1 MKRFYASAFLLAA
14 MTALPA
20 SAQNARMFP
29 AFKAPVAPP
38 VAAQS
43 ETPWHATGSIN
54 DKKKGVFVYAGETAD
69 PANKRGTVTF
79 YMNDAYNSMSRVSEY
94 FDNNDSQILGQ
105 RCGAFDGEKYHT
117 LFTRIYPRVGEY
129 PHFYG
134 TLDLKTGVADTVRIW
149 QDWENAYKNGEWQN
163 QYEMAY
169 NRAEGQMYALG
180 QGVDDDGLVTS
191 VLYSVQEDGTFDE
204 IMKLDYVYF
213 NVTFDYDGTM
223 WGVRAKEDKTTG
235 YASGTLLV
243 KFNQDFEPEA
253 SMELLKDKSAFV
265 QGSYGA
271 LAFDYSTGDLY
282 WFGISSPYLY
292 GYLFRVP
299 TEMKKSCEMEYLSGV
314 QSGTQINGM
323 YIPYLTADSRE
334 AAGRVTTI
342 DAVPADDAVS
352 KNTLSWTNPT
362 LAWNR
367 TELSD
372 LAEVRV
378 YRKKADAKEANTTA
392 ELLAADH
399 AELLATLP
407 AAGKKGEKME
417 WEDAAPLNGINT
429 YYVVPCRVAGEIG
442 ILDSIRCFS
451 GNDAPAAP
459 VDVKATKVGDQSIKV
474 EWKHPNIGA
483 NNGYVNPA
491 SLMYIVTRQPDNKRV
506 ADTGKTS
513 FTDETITG
521 DDFYYYEVQAY
532 TNEGGKGGV
541 ATTEKVR
548 AGLGLDTP
556 QKFNLFEENEANRW
570 TAEDAGKSGANF
582 SYTGPYDYQGYSL
595 WTSSSRE
602 TDSWAFSP
610 KLNLKK
616 GKTYRFTYTVED
628 RYPKVELSYYAAIAT
643 EPSKDKV
650 VETIGTH
657 EYLYSE
663 TNYNK
668 RTYTET
674 FTPTEDGVYH
684 FGLNVK
690 TEDADVF
697 ILHSVN
703 VSEIFDNDIAA
714 VSLTTASDAVTD
726 YENKATLKVA
736 NLGRNKIEKNS
747 YVVRVMLNTGN
758 GLTQVGYD
766 KWTPE
771 IAAGDTVTFDTKYT
785 PTLEGTFDIFATVEM
800 EGDQE
805 LGNNQTDAVSVKCEA
820 SASTPWTNTV
830 NGEGENVYT
839 HAPFQCY
846 GSEDLALMLYYPEE
860 INANPGSKLMRIGF
874 EYDANGY
881 TETSEEQSIQIYM
894 KNTKER
900 ECEDGVISTEGMTL
914 VYDGTSYFLPG
925 TNNIMSFDLDT
936 PFDYDNTQ
944 SLCIVTRRSGT
955 RPAMFGC
962 LWHVFNS
969 GGKVYR
975 SMDYSEN
982 TPYDNKS
989 TCWAWQ
995 EIPVLYMAF
1004 DKYVGIKDINVSE
1017 ENNENA
1023 PVYNLNG
1030 QYVGNSTKQ
1039 LKAGIYIQGGKKI
1052 VVK

>member
-43 ETPWHATGSIN
+43 ETPWHATSSID
-54 DKKKGVFVYAGETAD
+54 DKSKGVTVYAGQTAD
-69 PANKRGTVTF
+69 PSKKRGWVKF
-79 YMNDAYNSMSRVSEY
+79 RMNDAYNTMEKVY
-94 FDNNDSQILGQ
+94 VYHPTDDQQILGM
-105 RCGAFDGEKYHT
+105 RCGAFDGEKYHA
-117 LFTRIYPRVGEY
+117 LFTRIYTLKEY
-129 PHFYG
+129 PDFYG
-134 TLDLKTGVADTVRIW
+134 TIDVKSGEVTDSIRVWR
-149 QDWENAYKNGEWQN
+149 DWTNAEANGEWQT

-169 NRAEGQMYALG
+169 NPADQTVYVLG
-180 QGVDDDGLVTS
+180 QGVDDEGLATS
-191 VLYSVQEDGTFDE
+191 ILYSVQEDGTFDE

-213 NVTFDYDGTM
+213 NIAFDYDGTM
-223 WGVRAKEDKTTG
+223 WGMRAKEAKDGTTAG
-235 YASGTLLV
+235 SLLV
-243 KFNQDFEPEA
+243 KFNEDFEPEA
-253 SMELLKDKSAFV
+253 SMEILKEKSAFI
-265 QGSYGA
+265 QGTYGA
-271 LAFDYSTGDLY
+271 MAFDYSTGDLY
-282 WFGISSPYLY
+282 WYGVSYPNYY

-299 TEMKKSCEMEYLSGV
+299 TEMKKSCDAEYVSGV
-314 QSGTQINGM
+314 ATGTSLNGM

-342 DAVPADDAVS
+342 DVVPADDAVS

-399 AELLATLP
+399 ADLLATLP
-407 AAGKKGEKME
+407 AAGKKGETMT

-442 ILDSIRCFS
+442 MPDSVRCFS

-459 VDVKATKVGDQSIKV
+459 TEMKIEKISDQSIKV
-474 EWKHPNIGA
+474 SWTAPNIGA

-491 SLMYIVTRQPDNKRV
+491 SIKYIVTRQPDNVKV
-506 ADTGKTS
+506 ADTDQTT
-513 FTDETITG
+513 FTDNTVTG

-556 QKFNLFEENEANRW
+556 QKFNLFDENEANRW
-570 TAEDAGKSGANF
+570 TVVDAGNSGTNF
-582 SYTGPYDYQGYSL
+582 SYTGPLDYQGYSL

-602 TDSWAFSP
+602 TNSWAFSP

-628 RYPKVELSYYAAIAT
+628 RYPKVEFSYYAAIAT

-650 VETIGTH
+650 VETIGKH
-657 EYLYSE
+657 EFLHSE

-668 RTYTET
+668 NTYTET

-684 FGLNVK
+684 FGLNVQ

-703 VSEIFDNDIAA
+703 VSEIFDNDITA
-714 VSLTTASDAVTD
+714 VSLTTSSDAVTD
-726 YENKATLKVA
+726 CENKATVKVA
-736 NLGRNKIEKNS
+736 NIGRNKIEKNS
-747 YVVRVMLNTGN
+747 YVVRVMLNTGEEIKE
-758 GLTQVGYD
+758 VGCN
-766 KWTPE
+766 KVVPE
-771 IAAGDTVTFDTKYT
+771 IAAGETVDVETMFT

-805 LGNNQTDAVSVKCEA
+805 LGNNQTNTVSVKCEA
-820 SASTPWTNTV
+820 TGSTPWTNTIT
-830 NGEGENVYT
+830 GEGENLYT

-846 GSEDLALMLYYPEE
+846 GSEDIALMLYYPEE
-860 INANPGSKLMRIGF
+860 INATPGSKLMRIGF

-914 VYDGTSYFLPG
+914 VYDGTGYFLPG

-982 TPYDNKS
+982 TPYSGTD
-989 TCWAWQ
+989 CWAWS

-1004 DKYVGIKDINVSE
+1004 DKNVSIKDINVSE

-1030 QYVGNSTKQ
+1030 QYVGNSTKL
-1039 LKAGIYIQGGKKI
+1039 LKAGIYIQGGKKV

>member
-43 ETPWHATGSIN
+43 ETPWHATSSID
-54 DKKKGVFVYAGETAD
+54 DKSKGVVAYAGQTAD
-69 PANKRGTVTF
+69 PSKKRGWVKF
-79 YMNDAYNSMSRVSEY
+79 PMKDAYNSMEKVY
-94 FDNNDSQILGQ
+94 VYHPTDDQQILGM
-105 RCGAFDGEKYHT
+105 RCGAFDGEKYHA
-117 LFTRIYPRVGEY
+117 LFTRIYTLKEY
-129 PHFYG
+129 PDFYG
-134 TLDLKTGVADTVRIW
+134 TIDVKSGEVTDSTRIW
-149 QDWENAYKNGEWQN
+149 RDWTNAAKNGEWQN

-169 NRAEGQMYALG
+169 NPADKQMYVLG
-180 QGVDDDGLVTS
+180 QGVDDENLLTS
-191 VLYSVQEDGTFDE
+191 VLYSVQEDGSFEE

-223 WGVRAKEDKTTG
+223 WGVRAKEGKDGKP
-235 YASGTLLV
+235 SGTLLV

-253 SMELLKDKSAFV
+253 SMELLKEKSPLV
-265 QGSYGA
+265 QGTYGA
-271 LAFDYSTGDLY
+271 MAFDYSTGDLY
-282 WFGISSPYLY
+282 WYAVTWPNAYA
-292 GYLFRVP
+292 YLFRVP
-299 TEMKKSCEMEYLSGV
+299 TEMKKSCELEYMGGV
-314 QSGTQINGM
+314 ATGTMLNGM
-323 YIPYLTADSRE
+323 YIPYLTAASRE
-334 AAGRVTTI
+334 AAGRVTSI
-342 DAVPADDAVS
+342 AAVPADDAVS
-352 KNTLSWTNPT
+352 KNTVSWTNPT

-378 YRKKADAKEANTTA
+378 YRKKAGANEANTTA

-417 WEDAAPLNGINT
+417 WTDAAPLNGINT

-442 ILDSIRCFS
+442 MPDSVRCFS

-459 VDVKATKVGDQSIKV
+459 VEAKVTKVGDQSIKV
-474 EWKHPNIGA
+474 EWKAPNIGA
-483 NNGYVNPA
+483 NNGYVNQA
-491 SLMYIVTRQPDNKRV
+491 NLKYIVTRQPDNVKV
-506 ADTGKTS
+506 ADTDQTTI
-513 FTDETITG
+513 TDNTVTG
-521 DDFYYYEVQAY
+521 DDNYYYEVQAY

-548 AGLGLDTP
+548 AGLGWNTP
-556 QKFNLFEENEANRW
+556 QKFNLFDENEANRW
-570 TAEDAGKSGANF
+570 TVVDAGNSGANF
-582 SYTGPYDYQGYSL
+582 SYTGPLDYQGYSL

-602 TDSWAFSP
+602 TNSWAFSP

-628 RYPKVELSYYAAIAT
+628 RYPKVEFSYYAAIAT

-650 VETIGTH
+650 VETIGKH
-657 EYLYSE
+657 EFMYSE

-668 RTYTET
+668 HTYTET
-674 FTPTEDGVYH
+674 FTPTEDGIYH
-684 FGLNVK
+684 FGLNVQ

-697 ILHSVN
+697 ILNSVN
-703 VSEIFDNDIAA
+703 VSEIFDNDITA
-714 VSLTTASDAVTD
+714 VSLTTSSDAVTD
-726 YENKATLKVA
+726 YENKATVKVA
-736 NLGRNKIEKNS
+736 NIGRNKIEKNS
-747 YVVRVMLNTGN
+747 YVVRVMLNTGEEI
-758 GLTQVGYD
+758 QEVGCN
-766 KWTPE
+766 KVVPE
-771 IAAGDTVTFDTKYT
+771 IAAGETVDVETMFT

-805 LGNNQTDAVSVKCEA
+805 LGNNQTNTVSVKCEA
-820 SASTPWTNTV
+820 TGSIPWTNTV
-830 NGEGENVYT
+830 TGEGENVYT

-846 GSEDLALMLYYPEE
+846 GSEDIALMLYYPEE
-860 INANPGSKLMRIGF
+860 INAKAGAKLARIGF

-900 ECEDGVISTEGMTL
+900 ECEVGVISTEGMTL

-982 TPYDNKS
+982 TPYDNSK
-989 TCWAWQ
+989 CWAWQ
-995 EIPVLYMAF
+995 EVPVLYMAF
-1004 DKYVGIKDINVSE
+1004 DKNVSIKDINVSE

-1030 QYVGNSTKQ
+1030 QYVGNSTKL
-1039 LKAGIYIQGGKKI
+1039 LKAGIYIQGGKKV

>member
-43 ETPWHATGSIN
+43 ETPWHATSSID
-54 DKKKGVFVYAGETAD
+54 DKSKGVVAYAGQTAD
-69 PANKRGTVTF
+69 PSKKRGWVKF
-79 YMNDAYNSMSRVSEY
+79 PMKDAYNSMEKVY
-94 FDNNDSQILGQ
+94 VYHPTDDQQILGM
-105 RCGAFDGEKYHT
+105 RCGAFDGEKYHA
-117 LFTRIYPRVGEY
+117 LFTRIYTLKEY
-129 PHFYG
+129 PDFYG
-134 TLDLKTGVADTVRIW
+134 TIDVKSGEVTDSTRIW
-149 QDWENAYKNGEWQN
+149 RDWTNAAKNGEWQN

-169 NRAEGQMYALG
+169 NPADKQMYVLG
-180 QGVDDDGLVTS
+180 QGVDDENLLTS
-191 VLYSVQEDGTFDE
+191 VLYSVQEDGSFEE

-223 WGVRAKEDKTTG
+223 WGVRAKEGKDGTP
-235 YASGTLLV
+235 SGTLLV

-253 SMELLKDKSAFV
+253 SMELLKEKSPLI
-265 QGSYGA
+265 QGTYGA
-271 LAFDYSTGDLY
+271 MAFDYSTGDLY
-282 WFGISSPYLY
+282 WYAVTYPNAYA
-292 GYLFRVP
+292 YLFRVP
-299 TEMKKSCEMEYLSGV
+299 TEMKKSCELEYMGGV
-314 QSGTQINGM
+314 ATGTMLNGM
-323 YIPYLTADSRE
+323 YIPYLTAASRE
-334 AAGRVTTI
+334 AAGRVTSI
-342 DAVPADDAVS
+342 AAVPADDAVS

-378 YRKKADAKEANTTA
+378 YRKKAGAKEANTTA

-417 WEDAAPLNGINT
+417 WTDAAPLNGINT

-442 ILDSIRCFS
+442 MPDSIRCFS

-459 VDVKATKVGDQSIKV
+459 VEAKVTKVGDQSIKV
-474 EWKHPNIGA
+474 EWKAPNIGA
-483 NNGYVNPA
+483 NNGYVNQA
-491 SLMYIVTRQPDNKRV
+491 NLKYIVTRQPDNVKV
-506 ADTGKTS
+506 ADTDQTTI
-513 FTDETITG
+513 TDNTVTG
-521 DDFYYYEVQAY
+521 DDNYYYEVQAY

-548 AGLGLDTP
+548 AGLGWNTP
-556 QKFNLFEENEANRW
+556 QKFNLFDENEANRW
-570 TAEDAGKSGANF
+570 TVVDAGNSGANF
-582 SYTGPYDYQGYSL
+582 SYTGPLDYQGYSL

-602 TDSWAFSP
+602 TNSWAFSP

-628 RYPKVELSYYAAIAT
+628 RYPKVEFSYYAAIAT

-650 VETIGTH
+650 VETIGKH
-657 EYLYSE
+657 EFMYSE

-668 RTYTET
+668 HTYTET

-684 FGLNVK
+684 FGLNVQ

-697 ILHSVN
+697 ILNSVN
-703 VSEIFDNDIAA
+703 VSEIFDNDITA
-714 VSLTTASDAVTD
+714 VSLTTSSDAVTD
-726 YENKATLKVA
+726 YENKATVKVA
-736 NLGRNKIEKNS
+736 NIGRNKIEKNS
-747 YVVRVMLNTGN
+747 YVVRVMLNTGEEI
-758 GLTQVGYD
+758 QEVGCN
-766 KWTPE
+766 KVVPE
-771 IAAGDTVTFDTKYT
+771 IAAGETVDVETMFT

-805 LGNNQTDAVSVKCEA
+805 LGNNQTNTVSVKCEA
-820 SASTPWTNTV
+820 TGSIPWTNTV
-830 NGEGENVYT
+830 TGEGENVYT

-846 GSEDLALMLYYPEE
+846 GSEDIALMLYYPEE
-860 INANPGSKLMRIGF
+860 INAKAGAKLARIGF

-914 VYDGTSYFLPG
+914 VYDGTGYFLPG

-982 TPYDNKS
+982 TPYDNSK
-989 TCWAWQ
+989 CWAWQ
-995 EIPVLYMAF
+995 EVPVLYMAF
-1004 DKYVGIKDINVSE
+1004 DNNVSIKDINVSE

-1030 QYVGNSTKQ
+1030 QYVGNSTKL
-1039 LKAGIYIQGGKKI
+1039 LKAGIYIQGGKKV

>member
-43 ETPWHATGSIN
+43 ETPWHATSSID
-54 DKKKGVFVYAGETAD
+54 DKSKGVVAYAGQTAD
-69 PANKRGTVTF
+69 PSKKRGWVKF
-79 YMNDAYNSMSRVSEY
+79 PMKDAYNSMEKVY
-94 FDNNDSQILGQ
+94 VYHPTDDQQILGM
-105 RCGAFDGEKYHT
+105 RCGAFDGEKYHA
-117 LFTRIYPRVGEY
+117 LFTRIYTLTEY
-129 PHFYG
+129 PDFYG
-134 TLDLKTGVADTVRIW
+134 TIDVKSGEVTDSTRIW
-149 QDWENAYKNGEWQN
+149 RDWTNAAKNGEWQN

-169 NRAEGQMYALG
+169 NPADKQMYVLG
-180 QGVDDDGLVTS
+180 QGVDDENLLTS
-191 VLYSVQEDGTFDE
+191 VLYSVQEDGSFEE

-223 WGVRAKEDKTTG
+223 WGVRAKEGKDGKP
-235 YASGTLLV
+235 SGTLLV

-253 SMELLKDKSAFV
+253 SMELLKEKSPLV
-265 QGSYGA
+265 QGTYGA
-271 LAFDYSTGDLY
+271 MAFDYSTGDLY
-282 WFGISSPYLY
+282 WYAVTWPNAYA
-292 GYLFRVP
+292 YLFRVP
-299 TEMKKSCEMEYLSGV
+299 TEMKKSCELEYMGGV
-314 QSGTQINGM
+314 ATGTMLNGM
-323 YIPYLTADSRE
+323 YIPYLTAASRE
-334 AAGRVTTI
+334 AAGRVTSI
-342 DAVPADDAVS
+342 AAVPADDAVS

-378 YRKKADAKEANTTA
+378 YRKKAGAKEANTTA

-417 WEDAAPLNGINT
+417 WTDAAPLNGINT

-442 ILDSIRCFS
+442 MPDSIRCFS

-459 VDVKATKVGDQSIKV
+459 VEAKVTKVGDQSIKV
-474 EWKHPNIGA
+474 EWKAPNIGA
-483 NNGYVNPA
+483 NNGYVNQA
-491 SLMYIVTRQPDNKRV
+491 NLKYIVTRQPDNVKV
-506 ADTGKTS
+506 ADTDQTTI
-513 FTDETITG
+513 TDNTVTG
-521 DDFYYYEVQAY
+521 DDNYYYEVQAY

-548 AGLGLDTP
+548 AGLGWNTP
-556 QKFNLFEENEANRW
+556 QKFNLFDENEANRW
-570 TAEDAGKSGANF
+570 TVVDAGNSGANF
-582 SYTGPYDYQGYSL
+582 SYTGPLDYQGYSL

-602 TDSWAFSP
+602 TNSWAFSP

-650 VETIGTH
+650 VETIGSH
-657 EYLYSE
+657 ECLYSE

-674 FTPTEDGVYH
+674 FTPTEDGIYH
-684 FGLNVK
+684 FGLNVQ
-690 TEDADVF
+690 TVDADVF

-703 VSEIFDNDIAA
+703 VSEIFDNDITA
-714 VSLTTASDAVTD
+714 VSLTTSSDAVTD
-726 YENKATLKVA
+726 YENKATVKVA
-736 NLGRNKIEKNS
+736 NIGRNKIEKNS

-766 KWTPE
+766 KWVPE
-771 IAAGDTVTFDTKYT
+771 IAAGDTVTFDTKFT

-805 LGNNQTDAVSVKCEA
+805 LGNNQTNTVSVKCDA

-830 NGEGENVYT
+830 TGEGENVYT

-975 SMDYSEN
+975 SMDYSEDV
-982 TPYDNKS
+982 PYDNSK
-989 TCWAWQ
+989 CWAWQ

-1030 QYVGNSTKQ
+1030 QYVGNSTKL
-1039 LKAGIYIQGGKKI
+1039 LKAGIYIQGGKKV

>member
-29 AFKAPVAPP
+29 AYKAPVAPP

-43 ETPWHATGSIN
+43 ENPWHATSSID
-54 DKKKGVFVYAGETAD
+54 DKKQGVVAYAGQTAD
-69 PANKRGTVTF
+69 PSKKRGWVKF
-79 YMNDAYNSMSRVSEY
+79 RMNDAYNTMEKVY
-94 FDNNDSQILGQ
+94 VYHPTDDQQILGM
-105 RCGAFDGEKYHT
+105 RCGAFDGEKYHA
-117 LFTRIYPRVGEY
+117 LFTRIYTLKEY
-129 PHFYG
+129 PDFYG
-134 TLDLKTGVADTVRIW
+134 TIDVKTGEVTDSTRIW
-149 QDWENAYKNGEWQN
+149 RDWTNAADNGEWQT

-169 NRAEGQMYALG
+169 NPAQGQMYVLG
-180 QGVDDDGLVTS
+180 QGVDDDGLATS
-191 VLYSVQEDGTFDE
+191 VLYSVQDNGSFDE

-213 NVTFDYDGTM
+213 NIAFDYDGTM
-223 WGVRAKEDKTTG
+223 WGVRAKEAKDGTV
-235 YASGTLLV
+235 SGTLLV
-243 KFNQDFEPEA
+243 KFNQDYEPEA
-253 SMELLKDKSAFV
+253 SMELLKEKSAFIMGTY
-265 QGSYGA
+265 GS

-282 WFGISSPYLY
+282 WYGVSYPNYY

-299 TEMKKSCEMEYLSGV
+299 TEMKKSCNAEYVSGV
-314 QSGTQINGM
+314 ATGTSLNGM

-342 DAVPADDAVS
+342 DVVPADDAVS

-378 YRKKADAKEANTTA
+378 YRKKADANEANTTA

-417 WEDAAPLNGINT
+417 WTDAAPLNGINT

-442 ILDSIRCFS
+442 MPDSVRCFS

-459 VDVKATKVGDQSIKV
+459 VEAKATKVGDQSIKV
-474 EWKHPNIGA
+474 EWKAPNIGA
-483 NNGYVNPA
+483 NNGYINQA
-491 SLMYIVTRQPDNKRV
+491 NLKYIVTRQPDNVKV
-506 ADTGKTS
+506 ADVADNT
-513 FTDETITG
+513 FTDNTITG

-548 AGLGLDTP
+548 AGLGWNTP
-556 QKFNLFEENEANRW
+556 QKFNLFEEDEANRW
-570 TAEDAGKSGANF
+570 TVEDAGNSGANF
-582 SYTGPYDYQGYSL
+582 SYTGPLDYQGYSL

-602 TDSWAFSP
+602 TNSWTFSP

-628 RYPKVELSYYAAIAT
+628 RYPKVEFSYYAAIAT

-650 VETIGTH
+650 VETIGKH
-657 EYLYSE
+657 EFVYSE
-663 TNYNK
+663 TNYVT

-674 FTPTEDGVYH
+674 FTPTEDGIYH
-684 FGLNVK
+684 FGLNVQ

-703 VSEIFDNDIAA
+703 VSEIFDNDITA

-726 YENKATLKVA
+726 YENKATVKVA
-736 NLGRNKIEKNS
+736 NIGRNKIEKNS
-747 YVVRVMLNTGN
+747 YVVRVMLNTGDEI
-758 GLTQVGYD
+758 TEVGCN
-766 KWTPE
+766 KVVPE
-771 IAAGDTVTFDTKYT
+771 IAAGETVDVETMFT

-805 LGNNQTDAVSVKCEA
+805 LGNNQTNTVSVKCDA
-820 SASTPWTNTV
+820 TGSTPWTNTIT
-830 NGEGENVYT
+830 GEGENLYT

-846 GSEDLALMLYYPEE
+846 GSEDIALMLYYPEE
-860 INANPGSKLMRIGF
+860 INATPGSKLMRIGF

-900 ECEDGVISTEGMTL
+900 ECEDGPISTEGMTL
-914 VYDGTSYFLPG
+914 VYDGTGYFLPG

-982 TPYDNKS
+982 TPYSGTD
-989 TCWAWQ
+989 CWAWS

-1004 DKYVGIKDINVSE
+1004 DNNVGIKDVNVSE
-1017 ENNENA
+1017 ENKENA
-1023 PVYNLNG
+1023 PVYNING
-1030 QYVGNSTKQ
+1030 QYVGNSTKL
-1039 LKAGIYIQGGKKI
+1039 LKAGIYIQGGKKV

>member
-43 ETPWHATGSIN
+43 ETPWHATSSID
-54 DKKKGVFVYAGETAD
+54 DKSKGVVTYAGQTAD
-69 PANKRGTVTF
+69 PSKKRGWVKF
-79 YMNDAYNSMSRVSEY
+79 RMNDAYNTMEKVY
-94 FDNNDSQILGQ
+94 VYHPTDDQQILGM
-105 RCGAFDGEKYHT
+105 RCGAFDGEKYHA
-117 LFTRIYPRVGEY
+117 LFTRIYTLTEY
-129 PHFYG
+129 PDFYG
-134 TLDLKTGVADTVRIW
+134 TIDVKSGEVTDSIRVWR
-149 QDWENAYKNGEWQN
+149 DWTNAAKNGEWQT

-169 NRAEGQMYALG
+169 NPADHTIYVLG
-180 QGVDDDGLVTS
+180 QGVDDENLATS
-191 VLYSVQEDGTFDE
+191 ILYSVQEDGTFEE

-213 NVTFDYDGTM
+213 NIAFDYDGTM
-223 WGVRAKEDKTTG
+223 WGMRAKEAKDGTTAG
-235 YASGTLLV
+235 SLLV

-253 SMELLKDKSAFV
+253 SMEILKEKSAFI
-265 QGSYGA
+265 QGTYGA
-271 LAFDYSTGDLY
+271 MAFDYSTGDLY
-282 WFGISSPYLY
+282 WYGISYPNYY

-299 TEMKKSCEMEYLSGV
+299 TEMKKSCDAEYVSGV
-314 QSGTQINGM
+314 ATGTSLNGM

-334 AAGRVTTI
+334 AAGRVTSI
-342 DAVPADDAVS
+342 AAVPADDAVS

-378 YRKKADAKEANTTA
+378 YRKKAGANEANTTA

-407 AAGKKGEKME
+407 AAGKKGETME
-417 WEDAAPLNGINT
+417 WTDVAPLNGINT

-442 ILDSIRCFS
+442 MPDSVRCFS

-459 VDVKATKVGDQSIKV
+459 TEVKAEKLGDQSIKV
-474 EWKHPNIGA
+474 SWTRPDIGI
-483 NNGYVNPA
+483 NNGYINPA
-491 SLMYIVTRQPDNKRV
+491 DLLYIVTRQPDNKRV

-521 DDFYYYEVQAY
+521 DDNYYYEVQAY

-548 AGLGLDTP
+548 AGLGWDTP
-556 QKFNLFEENEANRW
+556 QKFNLFDENEANRW
-570 TAEDAGKSGANF
+570 TVVDAGNSGANF
-582 SYTGPYDYQGYSL
+582 SYTGPLDYQGYSL

-602 TDSWAFSP
+602 TNSWAFSP

-628 RYPKVELSYYAAIAT
+628 RYPKVEFSYYAAIAT

-657 EYLYSE
+657 ECLYSE

-684 FGLNVK
+684 FGLNVQ

-703 VSEIFDNDIAA
+703 VSEIFDNDITA
-714 VSLTTASDAVTD
+714 VSLTTSSDAVTD
-726 YENKATLKVA
+726 YENKATVKVA
-736 NLGRNKIEKNS
+736 NIGRNKIEKNS

-766 KWTPE
+766 KWVPE
-771 IAAGDTVTFDTKYT
+771 IAAGDTVTFDTKFT

-1030 QYVGNSTKQ
+1030 QYVGNSTKL

>member
-43 ETPWHATGSIN
+43 ETPWHATSSID
-54 DKKKGVFVYAGETAD
+54 DKSKGVVAYAGQTAD
-69 PANKRGTVTF
+69 PSKKRGWVKF
-79 YMNDAYNSMSRVSEY
+79 PMKDAYNSMEKVY
-94 FDNNDSQILGQ
+94 VYHPTDDQQILGM
-105 RCGAFDGEKYHT
+105 RCGAFDGEKYHA
-117 LFTRIYPRVGEY
+117 LFTRIYTLTEY
-129 PHFYG
+129 PDFYG
-134 TLDLKTGVADTVRIW
+134 TIDVKSGEVTDSTRIW
-149 QDWENAYKNGEWQN
+149 RDWTNAAKNGEWQN

-169 NRAEGQMYALG
+169 NPADKQMYVLG
-180 QGVDDDGLVTS
+180 QGVDDENLLTS
-191 VLYSVQEDGTFDE
+191 VLYSVQEDGSFEE

-223 WGVRAKEDKTTG
+223 WGVRAKEGKDGKP
-235 YASGTLLV
+235 SGTLLV

-253 SMELLKDKSAFV
+253 SMELLKEKSPLV
-265 QGSYGA
+265 QGTYGA
-271 LAFDYSTGDLY
+271 MAFDYSTGDLY
-282 WFGISSPYLY
+282 WYAVTRPNAYA
-292 GYLFRVP
+292 YLFRVP
-299 TEMKKSCEMEYLSGV
+299 TEMKKSCELEYMGGV
-314 QSGTQINGM
+314 ATGTMLNGM
-323 YIPYLTADSRE
+323 YIPYLTAASRE
-334 AAGRVTTI
+334 AAGRVTSI
-342 DAVPADDAVS
+342 AAVPADDAVS

-378 YRKKADAKEANTTA
+378 YRKKAGAKEANTTA

-417 WEDAAPLNGINT
+417 WTDAAPLNGINT

-442 ILDSIRCFS
+442 MPDSVRCFS

-459 VDVKATKVGDQSIKV
+459 VEAKATKLGDQSIKV
-474 EWKHPNIGA
+474 EWKAPNIGA

-491 SLMYIVTRQPDNKRV
+491 SIKYIVTRQPDNVKV
-506 ADTGKTS
+506 ADTDQTTI
-513 FTDETITG
+513 TDNTVTG
-521 DDFYYYEVQAY
+521 DDNYYYEVQAY

-548 AGLGLDTP
+548 AGLGWNTP
-556 QKFNLFEENEANRW
+556 QKFNLFDENEANRW
-570 TAEDAGKSGANF
+570 TVVDAGNSGANF
-582 SYTGPYDYQGYSL
+582 SYTGPLDYQGYSL

-602 TDSWAFSP
+602 TNSWAFSP

-628 RYPKVELSYYAAIAT
+628 RYPKVEFSYYAAIAT

-650 VETIGTH
+650 VETIGKH
-657 EYLYSE
+657 EFMYSE

-684 FGLNVK
+684 FGLNVQ
-690 TEDADVF
+690 TSDADVF

-703 VSEIFDNDIAA
+703 VSEIFDNDITA
-714 VSLTTASDAVTD
+714 VSLTTSSDAVTD
-726 YENKATLKVA
+726 YENKATVKVA
-736 NLGRNKIEKNS
+736 NIGRNKIEKNS
-747 YVVRVMLNTGN
+747 YVVRVMLNTGEEI
-758 GLTQVGYD
+758 QEVGCN
-766 KWTPE
+766 KVVPE
-771 IAAGDTVTFDTKYT
+771 IAAGETVDVETMFT

-805 LGNNQTDAVSVKCEA
+805 LGNNQTNTVSVKCEA
-820 SASTPWTNTV
+820 TGSIPWTNTV
-830 NGEGENVYT
+830 TGEGENVYT

-846 GSEDLALMLYYPEE
+846 GSEDIALMLYYPEE
-860 INANPGSKLMRIGF
+860 INAKAGAKLARIGF

-914 VYDGTSYFLPG
+914 VYDGTGYFLPG

-982 TPYDNKS
+982 TPYDNSK
-989 TCWAWQ
+989 CWAWQ
-995 EIPVLYMAF
+995 EVPVLYMAF
-1004 DKYVGIKDINVSE
+1004 DKNVSIKDINVSE

-1030 QYVGNSTKQ
+1030 QYVGNSTKL
-1039 LKAGIYIQGGKKI
+1039 LKAGIYIQGGKKV

>member
-43 ETPWHATGSIN
+43 ENPWHATSSID
-54 DKKKGVFVYAGETAD
+54 DKKQGVVTYAGQTAD
-69 PANKRGTVTF
+69 PSKKRGWVKF
-79 YMNDAYNSMSRVSEY
+79 RMNDAYNTMEKVY
-94 FDNNDSQILGQ
+94 VYHPTDDQQILGM
-105 RCGAFDGEKYHT
+105 RCGAFDGEKYHA
-117 LFTRIYPRVGEY
+117 LFTRIYTLKEY
-129 PHFYG
+129 PDFYG
-134 TLDLKTGVADTVRIW
+134 TIDVKTGEVTDSTRIW
-149 QDWENAYKNGEWQN
+149 RDWTNAAANGEWQT

-169 NRAEGQMYALG
+169 NPAEGQMYVLG
-180 QGVDDDGLVTS
+180 QGVDDDGLATS
-191 VLYSVQEDGTFDE
+191 ILYSVQEDGTFDE

-213 NVTFDYDGTM
+213 NIAFDYDGTM
-223 WGVRAKEDKTTG
+223 WGMRAKEAKDGTTAG
-235 YASGTLLV
+235 SLLV
-243 KFNQDFEPEA
+243 KFNQDYEPEA
-253 SMELLKDKSAFV
+253 SMEILKEKSAFI
-265 QGSYGA
+265 QGTYGS

-282 WFGISSPYLY
+282 WYGVSYPYYY

-299 TEMKKSCEMEYLSGV
+299 TEMKKSCDAEYVSGV
-314 QSGTQINGM
+314 ATGTSLNGM

-342 DAVPADDAVS
+342 DVVPADDAVS

-417 WEDAAPLNGINT
+417 WTDAAPLNGINT

-442 ILDSIRCFS
+442 MPDSVRCFS

-459 VDVKATKVGDQSIKV
+459 LEAKATKLGDQSIKV
-474 EWKHPNIGA
+474 DWKAPNIGA

-491 SLMYIVTRQPDNKRV
+491 SIKYIVTRQPDNVKV
-506 ADTGKTS
+506 ADTDQTT
-513 FTDETITG
+513 FTDETIKG
-521 DDFYYYEVQAY
+521 DDNYYYEVQAY

-548 AGLGLDTP
+548 AGLGWDTP
-556 QKFNLFEENEANRW
+556 QKFNLFEEDEANRW
-570 TAEDAGKSGANF
+570 TVEDAGKSGANF
-582 SYTGPYDYQGYSL
+582 SYAGPLDYQGYSL

-602 TDSWAFSP
+602 TNSWTFSP

-628 RYPKVELSYYAAIAT
+628 RYPKVEFSYYAAIAT

-650 VETIGTH
+650 VETIGKH
-657 EYLYSE
+657 EFVYSE
-663 TNYNK
+663 TNYVT

-674 FTPTEDGVYH
+674 FTPTEDGICH
-684 FGLNVK
+684 FGLNVQ

-703 VSEIFDNDIAA
+703 VSEIFDNDITA

-726 YENKATLKVA
+726 YENKATVKVA
-736 NLGRNKIEKNS
+736 NIGRNKIEKNS
-747 YVVRVMLNTGN
+747 YVVRVMLNTGDEI
-758 GLTQVGYD
+758 TEVGCN
-766 KWTPE
+766 KVVPE
-771 IAAGDTVTFDTKYT
+771 IAAGETVDVETMFT

-805 LGNNQTDAVSVKCEA
+805 LGNNQTNTVSVKCDA
-820 SASTPWTNTV
+820 TGSTPWTNVVTDPAT
-830 NGEGENVYT
+830 EWENT
-839 HAPFQCY
+839 HAPFDCW
-846 GSEDLALMLYYPEE
+846 GSNDQSLMLYYPGE
-860 INANPGSKLMRIGF
+860 INATPGSKLMRIGF
-874 EYDANGY
+874 EYNANFD
-881 TETSEEQSIQIYM
+881 ETSEEQSIQIYM

-900 ECEDGVISTEGMTL
+900 ECESGPISTEGMTL
-914 VYDGTSYFLPG
+914 VYDGINYFVPG
-925 TNNIMSFDLDT
+925 QKNIISFDLDT

-944 SLCIVTRRSGT
+944 SLCIVTFRSGT
-955 RPAMFGC
+955 TPAMFGC
-962 LWHVFNS
+962 SWRTFNVN
-969 GGKVYR
+969 GTTYR
-975 SMDYSEN
+975 SMHESQN
-982 TPYDNKS
+982 TPYNGTK
-989 TCWAWQ
+989 CWAEDQ
-995 EIPVLYMAF
+995 VPVLYMAF
-1004 DKYVGIKDINVSE
+1004 DKNVSIKDINVSE

-1030 QYVGNSTKQ
+1030 QYVGNSTKL
-1039 LKAGIYIQGGKKI
+1039 LKAGIYIQGGKKV

>member
-43 ETPWHATGSIN
+43 ETPWHATSSID
-54 DKKKGVFVYAGETAD
+54 DKSKGVVAYAGQTAD
-69 PANKRGTVTF
+69 PSKKRGWVKF
-79 YMNDAYNSMSRVSEY
+79 PMKDAYNSMEKVY
-94 FDNNDSQILGQ
+94 VYHPTDDQQILGM
-105 RCGAFDGEKYHT
+105 RCGAFDGEKYHA
-117 LFTRIYPRVGEY
+117 LFTRIYTLTEY
-129 PHFYG
+129 PDFYG
-134 TLDLKTGVADTVRIW
+134 TIDVKSGEVTDSTRVWR
-149 QDWENAYKNGEWQN
+149 DWTNAAKNGEWQN

-169 NRAEGQMYALG
+169 NPADKQMYVLG
-180 QGVDDDGLVTS
+180 QGVDDENLLTS
-191 VLYSVQEDGTFDE
+191 VLYSVQEDGSFEE

-223 WGVRAKEDKTTG
+223 WGVRAKEGKDGTP
-235 YASGTLLV
+235 SGTLLV

-253 SMELLKDKSAFV
+253 SMELLKEKSPLV
-265 QGSYGA
+265 QGTYGA
-271 LAFDYSTGDLY
+271 MAFDYSTGDLY
-282 WFGISSPYLY
+282 WYAVTRPNAYA
-292 GYLFRVP
+292 YLFRVP
-299 TEMKKSCEMEYLSGV
+299 TEMKKSCELEYMGGV
-314 QSGTQINGM
+314 ATGTMLNGM

-334 AAGRVTTI
+334 AAGRVTSI
-342 DAVPADDAVS
+342 AAVPADDAVS

-378 YRKKADAKEANTTA
+378 YRKKAGAKEANTTA

-417 WEDAAPLNGINT
+417 WTDAAPLNGINT

-442 ILDSIRCFS
+442 MPDSIRCFS

-459 VDVKATKVGDQSIKV
+459 VEAKVTKVGDQSIKV
-474 EWKHPNIGA
+474 EWKAPNIGA

-491 SLMYIVTRQPDNKRV
+491 SIKYIVTRQPDNVKV
-506 ADTGKTS
+506 ADTDQTTI
-513 FTDETITG
+513 TDNTVTG
-521 DDFYYYEVQAY
+521 DDNYYYEVQAY

-541 ATTEKVR
+541 ATTKKVR
-548 AGLGLDTP
+548 AGLGWNTP
-556 QKFNLFEENEANRW
+556 QKFNLFDENEANRW
-570 TAEDAGKSGANF
+570 TVVDAGNSGANF
-582 SYTGPYDYQGYSL
+582 SYTGPLDYQGYSL

-602 TDSWAFSP
+602 TNSWAFSP

-628 RYPKVELSYYAAIAT
+628 RYPKVEFSYYAAIAT

-650 VETIGTH
+650 VETIGKH
-657 EYLYSE
+657 EFMYSE

-684 FGLNVK
+684 FGLNVQTK
-690 TEDADVF
+690 DADVF

-703 VSEIFDNDIAA
+703 VSEIFDNDITA
-714 VSLTTASDAVTD
+714 VSLTTSSDAVTD
-726 YENKATLKVA
+726 YENKATVKVA
-736 NLGRNKIEKNS
+736 NIGRNKIEKNS
-747 YVVRVMLNTGN
+747 YVVRVMLNTGEEI
-758 GLTQVGYD
+758 QEVGCN
-766 KWTPE
+766 KVVPE
-771 IAAGDTVTFDTKYT
+771 IAAGETVDVETMFT

-805 LGNNQTDAVSVKCEA
+805 LGNNQTNTVSVKCEA
-820 SASTPWTNTV
+820 TGSIPWTNTV
-830 NGEGENVYT
+830 TGEGENVYT

-846 GSEDLALMLYYPEE
+846 GSEDIALMLYYPEE
-860 INANPGSKLMRIGF
+860 INAKAGAKLARIGF

-914 VYDGTSYFLPG
+914 VYDGIGYFLPG

-982 TPYDNKS
+982 TPYDNSK
-989 TCWAWQ
+989 CWAWQ
-995 EIPVLYMAF
+995 EVPVLYMAF
-1004 DKYVGIKDINVSE
+1004 DNNVSIKDINVSE

-1030 QYVGNSTKQ
+1030 QYVGNSTKL
-1039 LKAGIYIQGGKKI
+1039 LKAGIYIQGGKKV

>member
-43 ETPWHATGSIN
+43 ETPWHATSSID
-54 DKKKGVFVYAGETAD
+54 DKSKGVVAYAGQTAD
-69 PANKRGTVTF
+69 PSKKRGWVKF
-79 YMNDAYNSMSRVSEY
+79 PMKDAYNSMEKVY
-94 FDNNDSQILGQ
+94 VYHPTDDQQILGM
-105 RCGAFDGEKYHT
+105 RCGAFDGEKYHA
-117 LFTRIYPRVGEY
+117 LFTRIYTLKEY
-129 PHFYG
+129 PDFYG
-134 TLDLKTGVADTVRIW
+134 TIDVKSGEVTDSTRIW
-149 QDWENAYKNGEWQN
+149 RDWTNAAKNGEWQN

-169 NRAEGQMYALG
+169 NPADKQMYVLG
-180 QGVDDDGLVTS
+180 QGVDDENLLTS
-191 VLYSVQEDGTFDE
+191 VLYSVQEDGSFEE

-223 WGVRAKEDKTTG
+223 WGVRAKEGKDGKP
-235 YASGTLLV
+235 SGTLLV

-253 SMELLKDKSAFV
+253 SMELLKEKSPLV
-265 QGSYGA
+265 QGTYGA
-271 LAFDYSTGDLY
+271 MAFDYSTGDLY
-282 WFGISSPYLY
+282 WYAVTWPNAYA
-292 GYLFRVP
+292 YLFRVP
-299 TEMKKSCEMEYLSGV
+299 TEMKKSCELEYMGGV
-314 QSGTQINGM
+314 ATGTMLNGM

-334 AAGRVTTI
+334 AAGRVTSI
-342 DAVPADDAVS
+342 AAVPADDAVS
-352 KNTLSWTNPT
+352 KNTVSWTNPT

-378 YRKKADAKEANTTA
+378 YRKKAGANEANTTA

-417 WEDAAPLNGINT
+417 WTDAAPLNGINT

-442 ILDSIRCFS
+442 MPDSVRCFS

-459 VDVKATKVGDQSIKV
+459 VEAKVTKVGDQSIKV
-474 EWKHPNIGA
+474 EWKAPNIGA
-483 NNGYVNPA
+483 NNGYVNQA
-491 SLMYIVTRQPDNKRV
+491 NLKYIVTRQPDNVKV
-506 ADTGKTS
+506 ADTDQTTI
-513 FTDETITG
+513 TDNTVTG
-521 DDFYYYEVQAY
+521 DDNYYYEVQAY

-548 AGLGLDTP
+548 AGLGWNTP
-556 QKFNLFEENEANRW
+556 QKFNLFDENEANRW
-570 TAEDAGKSGANF
+570 TVVDAGNSGANF
-582 SYTGPYDYQGYSL
+582 SYTGPLDYQGYSL

-602 TDSWAFSP
+602 TNSWAFSP

-628 RYPKVELSYYAAIAT
+628 RYPKVEFSYYAAIAT

-650 VETIGTH
+650 VETIGKH
-657 EYLYSE
+657 EFMYSE

-668 RTYTET
+668 HTYTET
-674 FTPTEDGVYH
+674 FTPTEDGIYH
-684 FGLNVK
+684 FGLNVQ

-697 ILHSVN
+697 ILNSVN
-703 VSEIFDNDIAA
+703 VSEIFDNDITA
-714 VSLTTASDAVTD
+714 VSLTTSSDAVTD
-726 YENKATLKVA
+726 YENKATVKVA
-736 NLGRNKIEKNS
+736 NIGRNKIEKNS
-747 YVVRVMLNTGN
+747 YVVRVMLNTGEEI
-758 GLTQVGYD
+758 QEVGCN
-766 KWTPE
+766 KVVPE
-771 IAAGDTVTFDTKYT
+771 IAAGETVDVETMFT

-805 LGNNQTDAVSVKCEA
+805 LGNNQTNTVSVKCEA
-820 SASTPWTNTV
+820 TGSIPWTNTV
-830 NGEGENVYT
+830 TGEGENVYT

-846 GSEDLALMLYYPEE
+846 GSEDIALMLYYPEE
-860 INANPGSKLMRIGF
+860 INAKAGAKLARIGF

-914 VYDGTSYFLPG
+914 VYDGTGYFLPG

-982 TPYDNKS
+982 TPYDNSK
-989 TCWAWQ
+989 CWAWQ
-995 EIPVLYMAF
+995 EVPVLYMAF
-1004 DKYVGIKDINVSE
+1004 DNNVSIKDINVSE

-1030 QYVGNSTKQ
+1030 QYVGNSTKL
-1039 LKAGIYIQGGKKI
+1039 LKAGIYIQGGKKV

>member
-43 ETPWHATGSIN
+43 ETPWHATSSID
-54 DKKKGVFVYAGETAD
+54 DKSKGVVAYAGQTAD
-69 PANKRGTVTF
+69 PSKKRGWVKF
-79 YMNDAYNSMSRVSEY
+79 PMKDAYNSMEKVY
-94 FDNNDSQILGQ
+94 VYHPTDDQQILGM
-105 RCGAFDGEKYHT
+105 RCGAFDGEKYHA
-117 LFTRIYPRVGEY
+117 LFTRIYTLTEY
-129 PHFYG
+129 PDFYG
-134 TLDLKTGVADTVRIW
+134 TIDVKSGEVTDSTRVWR
-149 QDWENAYKNGEWQN
+149 DWTNAAKNGEWQN

-169 NRAEGQMYALG
+169 NPADKQMYVLG
-180 QGVDDDGLVTS
+180 QGVDDENLLTS
-191 VLYSVQEDGTFDE
+191 VLYSVQEDGSFEE

-223 WGVRAKEDKTTG
+223 WGVRAKEGKDGTL
-235 YASGTLLV
+235 SGTLLV

-253 SMELLKDKSAFV
+253 SMELLKEKSPLI
-265 QGSYGA
+265 QGTYGA
-271 LAFDYSTGDLY
+271 MAFDYSTGDLY
-282 WFGISSPYLY
+282 WYAVTYPNAYA
-292 GYLFRVP
+292 YLFRVP
-299 TEMKKSCEMEYLSGV
+299 TEMKKSCELEYMGGV
-314 QSGTQINGM
+314 ATGTMLNGM
-323 YIPYLTADSRE
+323 YIPYLTAASRE
-334 AAGRVTTI
+334 AAGRVTSI
-342 DAVPADDAVS
+342 AAVPADDAVS

-378 YRKKADAKEANTTA
+378 YRKKADANEANTTA

-417 WEDAAPLNGINT
+417 WTDAAPLNGINT

-442 ILDSIRCFS
+442 MPDSVRCFS

-459 VDVKATKVGDQSIKV
+459 VEAKATKVGDQSIKV
-474 EWKHPNIGA
+474 EWKAPNIGA

-491 SLMYIVTRQPDNKRV
+491 SIKYIVTRQPDNVKV
-506 ADTGKTS
+506 ADTDQTTI
-513 FTDETITG
+513 TDNTVTG
-521 DDFYYYEVQAY
+521 DDNYYYEVQAY

-548 AGLGLDTP
+548 AGLGWNTP
-556 QKFNLFEENEANRW
+556 QKFNLFDENEANRW
-570 TAEDAGKSGANF
+570 TVVDAGNSGANF
-582 SYTGPYDYQGYSL
+582 SYTGPLDYQGYSL

-602 TDSWAFSP
+602 TNSWAFSP

-628 RYPKVELSYYAAIAT
+628 RYPKVEFSYYAAIAT

-650 VETIGTH
+650 VETIGKH
-657 EYLYSE
+657 EFMYSE

-668 RTYTET
+668 HTYTET
-674 FTPTEDGVYH
+674 FTPTEDGIYH
-684 FGLNVK
+684 FGLNVQ

-697 ILHSVN
+697 ILNSVN
-703 VSEIFDNDIAA
+703 VSEIFDNDITA
-714 VSLTTASDAVTD
+714 VSLTTSSDAVTD
-726 YENKATLKVA
+726 YENKATVKVA
-736 NLGRNKIEKNS
+736 NIGRNKIEKNS
-747 YVVRVMLNTGN
+747 YVVRVMLNTGEEI
-758 GLTQVGYD
+758 QEVGCN
-766 KWTPE
+766 KVVPE
-771 IAAGDTVTFDTKYT
+771 IAAGETVDVETMFT

-805 LGNNQTDAVSVKCEA
+805 LGNNQTNTVSVKCEA
-820 SASTPWTNTV
+820 TGSIPWTNTV
-830 NGEGENVYT
+830 TGEGENVYT

-846 GSEDLALMLYYPEE
+846 GSEDIALMLYYPEE
-860 INANPGSKLMRIGF
+860 INAKAGAKLARIGF

-914 VYDGTSYFLPG
+914 VYDGTGYFLPG

-982 TPYDNKS
+982 TPYDNSK
-989 TCWAWQ
+989 CWAWQ
-995 EIPVLYMAF
+995 EVPVLYMAF
-1004 DKYVGIKDINVSE
+1004 DNNVSIKDINVSE

-1030 QYVGNSTKQ
+1030 QYVGNSTKL
-1039 LKAGIYIQGGKKI
+1039 LKAGIYIQGGKKV

>member
-43 ETPWHATGSIN
+43 ETPWHATSSID
-54 DKKKGVFVYAGETAD
+54 DKSKGVVAYAGQTAD
-69 PANKRGTVTF
+69 PSKKRGWVKF
-79 YMNDAYNSMSRVSEY
+79 PMKDAYNSMEKVY
-94 FDNNDSQILGQ
+94 VYHPTDDQQILGM
-105 RCGAFDGEKYHT
+105 RCGAFDGEKYHA
-117 LFTRIYPRVGEY
+117 LFTRIYTLKEY
-129 PHFYG
+129 PDFYG
-134 TLDLKTGVADTVRIW
+134 TIDVKSGEVTDSTRIW
-149 QDWENAYKNGEWQN
+149 RDWTNAAKNGEWQN

-169 NRAEGQMYALG
+169 NPADKQMYVLG
-180 QGVDDDGLVTS
+180 QGVDDENLLTS
-191 VLYSVQEDGTFDE
+191 VLYSVQEDGSFEE

-223 WGVRAKEDKTTG
+223 WGVRAKEGKDGKP
-235 YASGTLLV
+235 SGTLLV

-253 SMELLKDKSAFV
+253 SMELLKEKSPLV
-265 QGSYGA
+265 QGTYGA
-271 LAFDYSTGDLY
+271 MAFDYSTGDLY
-282 WFGISSPYLY
+282 WYAVTWPNAYA
-292 GYLFRVP
+292 YLFRVP
-299 TEMKKSCEMEYLSGV
+299 TEMKKSCELEYMGGV
-314 QSGTQINGM
+314 ATGTMLNGM
-323 YIPYLTADSRE
+323 YIPYLTAASRE
-334 AAGRVTTI
+334 AAGRVTSI
-342 DAVPADDAVS
+342 AAVPADDAVS

-378 YRKKADAKEANTTA
+378 YRKKAGAKEANTTA

-417 WEDAAPLNGINT
+417 WTDAAPLNGINT

-442 ILDSIRCFS
+442 MPDSIRCFS

-459 VDVKATKVGDQSIKV
+459 VEAKVTKVGDQSIKV
-474 EWKHPNIGA
+474 EWKAPNIGA
-483 NNGYVNPA
+483 NNGYVNQA
-491 SLMYIVTRQPDNKRV
+491 NLKYIVTRQPDNVKV
-506 ADTGKTS
+506 ADTDQTTI
-513 FTDETITG
+513 TDNTVTG
-521 DDFYYYEVQAY
+521 DDNYYYEVQAY

-548 AGLGLDTP
+548 AGLGWNTP
-556 QKFNLFEENEANRW
+556 QKFNLFDENEANRW
-570 TAEDAGKSGANF
+570 TVVDAGNSGANF
-582 SYTGPYDYQGYSL
+582 SYTGPLDYQGYSL

-602 TDSWAFSP
+602 TNSWAFSP

-628 RYPKVELSYYAAIAT
+628 RYPKVEFSYYAAIAT

-650 VETIGTH
+650 VETIGKH
-657 EYLYSE
+657 EFMYSE

-668 RTYTET
+668 HTYTET
-674 FTPTEDGVYH
+674 FTPTEDGIYH
-684 FGLNVK
+684 FGLNVQ

-697 ILHSVN
+697 ILNSVN
-703 VSEIFDNDIAA
+703 VSEIFDNDITA
-714 VSLTTASDAVTD
+714 VSLTTSSDAVTD
-726 YENKATLKVA
+726 YENKATVKVA
-736 NLGRNKIEKNS
+736 NIGRNKIEKNS
-747 YVVRVMLNTGN
+747 YVVRVMLNTGEEI
-758 GLTQVGYD
+758 QEVGCN
-766 KWTPE
+766 KVVPE
-771 IAAGDTVTFDTKYT
+771 IAAGETVDVETMFT

-805 LGNNQTDAVSVKCEA
+805 LGNNQTNTVSVKCEA
-820 SASTPWTNTV
+820 TGSIPWTNTV
-830 NGEGENVYT
+830 TGEGENVYT

-846 GSEDLALMLYYPEE
+846 GSEDIALMLYYPEE
-860 INANPGSKLMRIGF
+860 INAKAGAKLARIGF

-914 VYDGTSYFLPG
+914 VYDGTGYFLPG

-982 TPYDNKS
+982 TPYDNSK
-989 TCWAWQ
+989 CWAWQ
-995 EIPVLYMAF
+995 EVPVLYMAF
-1004 DKYVGIKDINVSE
+1004 DNNVSIKDINVSE

-1030 QYVGNSTKQ
+1030 QYVGNSTKL
-1039 LKAGIYIQGGKKI
+1039 LKAGIYIQGGKKV

>member
-43 ETPWHATGSIN
+43 ETPWHATSSID
-54 DKKKGVFVYAGETAD
+54 DKSKGVTVYAGETAD
-69 PANKRGTVTF
+69 PSKKRGWVKF
-79 YMNDAYNSMSRVSEY
+79 PMKDAYNSMEKVY
-94 FDNNDSQILGQ
+94 VYHPTDDQQILGM
-105 RCGAFDGEKYHT
+105 RCGAFDGEKYHA
-117 LFTRIYPRVGEY
+117 LFTRIYTLTEY
-129 PHFYG
+129 PDFYG
-134 TLDLKTGVADTVRIW
+134 TIDVKSGEVTDSTRIW
-149 QDWENAYKNGEWQN
+149 RDWTNAAKNGEWQN

-169 NRAEGQMYALG
+169 NPAEGQMYVLG
-180 QGVDDDGLVTS
+180 QGVDDENLATS
-191 VLYSVQEDGTFDE
+191 ILYSVHEDGTFEE
-204 IMKLDYVYF
+204 ITKLDYVYI
-213 NVTFDYDGTM
+213 NIAFDYDGTM
-223 WGVRAKEDKTTG
+223 WGVRAKEDKDGTV
-235 YASGTLLV
+235 SGTLLV
-243 KFNQDFEPEA
+243 KFNQDYESVD
-253 SMELLKDKSAFV
+253 SMELLKEKSPIV
-265 QGSYGA
+265 QGTYGS

-282 WFGISSPYLY
+282 WYAVTYPNAYA
-292 GYLFRVP
+292 YLFRVP
-299 TEMKKSCEMEYLSGV
+299 TEMKKSCELEYMGGV
-314 QSGTQINGM
+314 ATGTMLNGM

-334 AAGRVTTI
+334 AAGRVTSI
-342 DAVPADDAVS
+342 AAVPADDAVS

-372 LAEVRV
+372 LAKVRV
-378 YRKKADAKEANTTA
+378 YRKKAGANEANTTA

-399 AELLATLP
+399 ADLLATLP
-407 AAGKKGEKME
+407 AAGKKGETMT

-442 ILDSIRCFS
+442 MPDSVRCFS

-459 VDVKATKVGDQSIKV
+459 TEMKIEKVSDQSIKV
-474 EWKHPNIGA
+474 SWTAPNIGA
-483 NNGYVNPA
+483 NNGYVNQA
-491 SLMYIVTRQPDNKRV
+491 NLKYIVTRQPDNVKV
-506 ADTGKTS
+506 ADTDQTT
-513 FTDETITG
+513 FTDNTVTG

-556 QKFNLFEENEANRW
+556 QKFNLFDENEANRW
-570 TAEDAGKSGANF
+570 TVEDAGNSGASF
-582 SYTGPYDYQGYSL
+582 SYTGPLDYQGYSL

-602 TDSWAFSP
+602 TNTWAFSP

-628 RYPKVELSYYAAIAT
+628 RHPDVEFSYYAAIAT

-657 EYLYSE
+657 EGLFSE
-663 TNYNK
+663 TNYVT

-684 FGLNVK
+684 FGLNVQ
-690 TEDADVF
+690 TEDDDVF

-703 VSEIFDNDIAA
+703 VSEIFDNDITA
-714 VSLTTASDAVTD
+714 VSLTTSSDAVTD
-726 YENKATLKVA
+726 CENKATVKVA
-736 NLGRNKIEKNS
+736 NIGRNKIEKNS

-758 GLTQVGYD
+758 GLTQVGYN
-766 KWTPE
+766 KWVPE
-771 IAAGDTVTFDTKYT
+771 IAAGDTVSVEMKYT

-805 LGNNQTDAVSVKCEA
+805 LGNNQTNAVSVKCDA
-820 SASTPWTNTV
+820 TSSTPWTNVVTDPATEWV
-830 NGEGENVYT
+830 NT
-839 HAPFQCY
+839 HAPFECY
-846 GSEDLALMLYYPEE
+846 GSNDQSLMLYYPEE
-860 INANPGSKLMRIGF
+860 INATPGSKLMRIGF
-874 EYDANGY
+874 EYDANFD
-881 TETSEEQSIQIYM
+881 ETSEEQSIQIYM
-894 KNTKER
+894 KNTRER
-900 ECEDGVISTEGMTL
+900 ECEDGPISTEDMTL
-914 VYDGTSYFLPG
+914 VYDGINYFVPG
-925 TNNIMSFDLDT
+925 QKNIISFDLDT
-936 PFDYDNTQ
+936 PFEYDNTQ
-944 SLCIVTRRSGT
+944 SLCIVTFRSGT

-962 LWHVFNS
+962 SWRTFNAE
-969 GGKVYR
+969 GAKYR
-975 SMDYSEN
+975 SMHESQDI
-982 TPYDNKS
+982 PYDGKKK
-989 TCWAWQ
+989 CWAEDQ
-995 EIPVLYMAF
+995 VPVLYMAF

-1030 QYVGNSTKQ
+1030 QYVGNSTKL

>member
-43 ETPWHATGSIN
+43 ETPWHATSSID
-54 DKKKGVFVYAGETAD
+54 DKSKGVVAYAGETAD
-69 PANKRGTVTF
+69 PSKKRGWVKF
-79 YMNDAYNSMSRVSEY
+79 PMKDAYNSMEKVY
-94 FDNNDSQILGQ
+94 VYHPTDDQQILGM
-105 RCGAFDGEKYHT
+105 RCGAFDGEKYHA
-117 LFTRIYPRVGEY
+117 LFTRIYTLTEY
-129 PHFYG
+129 PDFYG
-134 TLDLKTGVADTVRIW
+134 TIDVKSGEVTDSTRVWR
-149 QDWENAYKNGEWQN
+149 DWTNAAKNGEWQN

-169 NRAEGQMYALG
+169 NPAEGQMYVLG
-180 QGVDDDGLVTS
+180 QGVDDENLATS
-191 VLYSVQEDGTFDE
+191 ILYSVHEDGTFEE
-204 IMKLDYVYF
+204 ITKLDYVYI
-213 NVTFDYDGTM
+213 NIAFDYDGTM
-223 WGVRAKEDKTTG
+223 WGVRAKEDKDGTV
-235 YASGTLLV
+235 SGTLLV
-243 KFNQDFEPEA
+243 KFNQDYESVD
-253 SMELLKDKSAFV
+253 SMELLKEKSPIV
-265 QGSYGA
+265 QGTYGS

-282 WFGISSPYLY
+282 WYAVTYPNAYA
-292 GYLFRVP
+292 YLFRVP
-299 TEMKKSCEMEYLSGV
+299 TEMKKSCELEYMGGV
-314 QSGTQINGM
+314 ATGTMLNGM

-334 AAGRVTTI
+334 AAGRVTSI
-342 DAVPADDAVS
+342 AAVPADDAVS

-378 YRKKADAKEANTTA
+378 YRKKAGANEANTTA

-399 AELLATLP
+399 ADLLATLP
-407 AAGKKGEKME
+407 AAGKKGETMT

-442 ILDSIRCFS
+442 MPDSVRCFS

-459 VDVKATKVGDQSIKV
+459 LEAKATKLGDQSIKV
-474 EWKHPNIGA
+474 DWKAPNIGA

-491 SLMYIVTRQPDNKRV
+491 SIKYIVTRQPDNVKV
-506 ADTGKTS
+506 ADTDQTT
-513 FTDETITG
+513 FTDNTVTG

-556 QKFNLFEENEANRW
+556 QKFNLFDENEANRW
-570 TAEDAGKSGANF
+570 TVVDAGNSGANF
-582 SYTGPYDYQGYSL
+582 SYTGPLDYQGYSL
-595 WTSSSRE
+595 WTKSSGA
-602 TDSWAFSP
+602 TNSWAFSP

-628 RYPKVELSYYAAIAT
+628 RYPKVEFSYYAAIAT

-650 VETIGTH
+650 VETIGSH
-657 EYLYSE
+657 ECLYSE

-684 FGLNVK
+684 FGLNVQ

-703 VSEIFDNDIAA
+703 VSEIFDNDITA
-714 VSLTTASDAVTD
+714 VSLTTSSDAVTD
-726 YENKATLKVA
+726 YENKATVKVA
-736 NLGRNKIEKNS
+736 NIGRNKIEKNS
-747 YVVRVMLNTGN
+747 YVVRVMLNTGEEIKE
-758 GLTQVGYD
+758 VGCN
-766 KWTPE
+766 KVVPE
-771 IAAGDTVTFDTKYT
+771 IAAGETVDVETMFT

-805 LGNNQTDAVSVKCEA
+805 LGNNQTNTVSVKCEA
-820 SASTPWTNTV
+820 TGSIPWTNTV
-830 NGEGENVYT
+830 TGEGENVYT

-846 GSEDLALMLYYPEE
+846 GSEDIALMLYYPEE
-860 INANPGSKLMRIGF
+860 INAKAGAKLARIGF

-914 VYDGTSYFLPG
+914 VYDGTGYFLPG

-989 TCWAWQ
+989 NCWAWQ
-995 EIPVLYMAF
+995 EVPVLYMAF
-1004 DKYVGIKDINVSE
+1004 DKNVSIKDINVSE

-1030 QYVGNSTKQ
+1030 QYVGNSTKL
-1039 LKAGIYIQGGKKI
+1039 LKAGIYIQGGKKV

>member
-43 ETPWHATGSIN
+43 ENPWHATSSID
-54 DKKKGVFVYAGETAD
+54 DKKKGVTVYAGETAD
-69 PANKRGTVTF
+69 PGKKRGWVKF
-79 YMNDAYNSMSRVSEY
+79 PMKDAYNSMEKVY
-94 FDNNDSQILGQ
+94 VYHPTDDQQILGM
-105 RCGAFDGEKYHT
+105 RCGAFDGEKYHA
-117 LFTRIYPRVGEY
+117 LFTRIYTLTEY
-129 PHFYG
+129 PDFYG
-134 TLDLKTGVADTVRIW
+134 TIDVKSGEVTDSIRVWR
-149 QDWENAYKNGEWQN
+149 DWENSAKNGEWQN
-163 QYEMAY
+163 QYDMAY
-169 NRAEGQMYALG
+169 NPADGQTYVLG
-180 QGVDDDGLVTS
+180 QNFENTDQALTDIYTVDQNGNFELVT
-191 VLYSVQEDGTFDE
+191 T
-204 IMKLDYVYF
+204 LDCIIF
-213 NVTFDYDGTM
+213 NFCFDYDGTM
-223 WGVRAKEDKTTG
+223 WAVRAKADKNFNVV
-235 YASGTLLV
+235 GTELV
-243 KFNQDFEPEA
+243 KFNQDYEVE
-253 SMELLKDKSAFV
+253 SVMELLKEKSPII
-265 QGSYGA
+265 QGTFGSM
-271 LAFDYSTGDLY
+271 AFDYSTGDLY
-282 WFGISSPYLY
+282 WYAVTYPNAYA
-292 GYLFRVP
+292 YLFRVP
-299 TEMKKSCEMEYLSGV
+299 TEMKKSCELEYMGGV
-314 QSGTQINGM
+314 ATGTMLNGM
-323 YIPYLTADSRE
+323 YIPYLTAASRE
-334 AAGRVTTI
+334 AAGRVTSI
-342 DAVPADDAVS
+342 AAVPADDAVS

-378 YRKKADAKEANTTA
+378 YRKKAGAKEANTTA

-417 WEDAAPLNGINT
+417 WTDAAPLNGINT

-442 ILDSIRCFS
+442 MPDSIRCFS

-459 VDVKATKVGDQSIKV
+459 VEAKVTKVGDQSIKV
-474 EWKHPNIGA
+474 EWKAPNIGA
-483 NNGYVNPA
+483 NNGYVNQA
-491 SLMYIVTRQPDNKRV
+491 NLKYIVTRQPDNVKV
-506 ADTGKTS
+506 ADTDQTTI
-513 FTDETITG
+513 TDNTVTG
-521 DDFYYYEVQAY
+521 DDNYYYEVQAY

-548 AGLGLDTP
+548 AGLGWNTP
-556 QKFNLFEENEANRW
+556 QKFNLFDENEANRW
-570 TAEDAGKSGANF
+570 TVVDAGNSGANF
-582 SYTGPYDYQGYSL
+582 SYTGPLDYQGYSL

-602 TDSWAFSP
+602 TNSWAFSP

-628 RYPKVELSYYAAIAT
+628 RYPKVEFSYYAAIAT

-650 VETIGTH
+650 VETIGKH
-657 EYLYSE
+657 EFMYSE

-684 FGLNVK
+684 FGLNVQ

-703 VSEIFDNDIAA
+703 VSEIFDNDITA
-714 VSLTTASDAVTD
+714 VSLTTSSDAVTD
-726 YENKATLKVA
+726 YENKATVKVA
-736 NLGRNKIEKNS
+736 NIGRNKIEKNS
-747 YVVRVMLNTGN
+747 YVVRVMLNTGEEI
-758 GLTQVGYD
+758 QEVGCN
-766 KWTPE
+766 KVVPE
-771 IAAGDTVTFDTKYT
+771 IAAGETVDVETMFT

-805 LGNNQTDAVSVKCEA
+805 LGNNQTNTVSVKCEA
-820 SASTPWTNTV
+820 TGSIPWTNTV
-830 NGEGENVYT
+830 TGEGENVYT

-846 GSEDLALMLYYPEE
+846 GSEDIALMLYYPEE
-860 INANPGSKLMRIGF
+860 INAKAGAKLARIGF

-914 VYDGTSYFLPG
+914 VYDGTGYFLPG

-982 TPYDNKS
+982 TPYDNSK
-989 TCWAWQ
+989 CWAWQ
-995 EIPVLYMAF
+995 EVPVLYMAF
-1004 DKYVGIKDINVSE
+1004 DNNVSIKDINVSE

-1030 QYVGNSTKQ
+1030 QYVGNSTKL
-1039 LKAGIYIQGGKKI
+1039 LKAGIYIQGGKKV

>member
-43 ETPWHATGSIN
+43 ETPWHATSSID
-54 DKKKGVFVYAGETAD
+54 DKSKGVVAYAGQTAD
-69 PANKRGTVTF
+69 PSKKRGWVKF
-79 YMNDAYNSMSRVSEY
+79 PMKDAYNSMEKVY
-94 FDNNDSQILGQ
+94 VYHPTDDQQILGM
-105 RCGAFDGEKYHT
+105 RCGAFDGEKYHA
-117 LFTRIYPRVGEY
+117 LFTRIYTLTEY
-129 PHFYG
+129 PDFYG
-134 TLDLKTGVADTVRIW
+134 TIDVKSGEVTDSTRIW
-149 QDWENAYKNGEWQN
+149 RDWTNAAKNGEWQY

-169 NRAEGQMYALG
+169 NPADKQMYILG
-180 QGVDDDGLVTS
+180 QGKDDDGLLTS
-191 VLYSVQEDGTFDE
+191 VLYSVQEDGSFEE

-223 WGVRAKEDKTTG
+223 WGVRAKEGKDGTP
-235 YASGTLLV
+235 SGTLLV

-253 SMELLKDKSAFV
+253 SMELLKEKSPLV
-265 QGSYGA
+265 QGTYGA
-271 LAFDYSTGDLY
+271 MAFDYSTGDLY
-282 WFGISSPYLY
+282 WYAVTRPNAYA
-292 GYLFRVP
+292 YLFRVP
-299 TEMKKSCEMEYLSGV
+299 TEMKKSCELEYMGGV
-314 QSGTQINGM
+314 ATGTMLNGM

-334 AAGRVTTI
+334 AAGRVTSI
-342 DAVPADDAVS
+342 AAVPADDAVS
-352 KNTLSWTNPT
+352 KNTVSWTNPT

-378 YRKKADAKEANTTA
+378 YRKKAGANEANTTA

-407 AAGKKGEKME
+407 AAGKKGETME
-417 WEDAAPLNGINT
+417 WTDAAPLNGINT

-442 ILDSIRCFS
+442 MPDSVRCFS

-459 VDVKATKVGDQSIKV
+459 VEAKATKVGDQSIKV
-474 EWKHPNIGA
+474 EWKAPNIGA

-491 SLMYIVTRQPDNKRV
+491 SIKYIVTRQPDNVKV
-506 ADTGKTS
+506 ADTDQTTI
-513 FTDETITG
+513 TDNTVTG
-521 DDFYYYEVQAY
+521 DDNYYYEVQAY

-548 AGLGLDTP
+548 AGLGWNTP
-556 QKFNLFEENEANRW
+556 QKFNLFDENEANRW
-570 TAEDAGKSGANF
+570 TVVDAGNSGANF
-582 SYTGPYDYQGYSL
+582 SYTGPLDYQGYSL

-602 TDSWAFSP
+602 TNSWAFSP

-628 RYPKVELSYYAAIAT
+628 RYPKVEFSYYAAIAT

-650 VETIGTH
+650 VETIGKH
-657 EYLYSE
+657 EFMYSE

-684 FGLNVK
+684 FGLNVQ
-690 TEDADVF
+690 TVDADVF

-703 VSEIFDNDIAA
+703 VSEIFDNDITA
-714 VSLTTASDAVTD
+714 VSLTTSSDAVTD
-726 YENKATLKVA
+726 YENKATVKVA
-736 NLGRNKIEKNS
+736 NIGRNKIEKNS
-747 YVVRVMLNTGN
+747 YVVRVMLNTGEEI
-758 GLTQVGYD
+758 QEVGCN
-766 KWTPE
+766 KVVPE
-771 IAAGDTVTFDTKYT
+771 IAAGETVDVETMFT

-805 LGNNQTDAVSVKCEA
+805 LGNNQTNTVSVKCDA
-820 SASTPWTNTV
+820 TGSIPWTNTV
-830 NGEGENVYT
+830 TGEGENVYT

-846 GSEDLALMLYYPEE
+846 GSEDIALMLYYPEE
-860 INANPGSKLMRIGF
+860 INAKAGAKLARIGF

-982 TPYDNKS
+982 TPYDNSK
-989 TCWAWQ
+989 CWAWQ
-995 EIPVLYMAF
+995 EVPVLYMAF
-1004 DKYVGIKDINVSE
+1004 DKNVSIKDINVSE

-1030 QYVGNSTKQ
+1030 QYVGNSTKL
-1039 LKAGIYIQGGKKI
+1039 LKAGIYIQGGKKV

>member
-1 MKRFYASAFLLAA
+1 M
-14 MTALPA
+14 
-20 SAQNARMFP
+20 
-29 AFKAPVAPP
+29 
-38 VAAQS
+38 
-43 ETPWHATGSIN
+43 
-54 DKKKGVFVYAGETAD
+54 
-69 PANKRGTVTF
+69 
-79 YMNDAYNSMSRVSEY
+79 
-94 FDNNDSQILGQ
+94 
-105 RCGAFDGEKYHT
+105 
-117 LFTRIYPRVGEY
+117 
-129 PHFYG
+129 
-134 TLDLKTGVADTVRIW
+134 
-149 QDWENAYKNGEWQN
+149 
-163 QYEMAY
+163 
-169 NRAEGQMYALG
+169 
-180 QGVDDDGLVTS
+180 
-191 VLYSVQEDGTFDE
+191 
-204 IMKLDYVYF
+204 
-213 NVTFDYDGTM
+213 
-223 WGVRAKEDKTTG
+223 
-235 YASGTLLV
+235 
-243 KFNQDFEPEA
+243 
-253 SMELLKDKSAFV
+253 
-265 QGSYGA
+265 
-271 LAFDYSTGDLY
+271 
-282 WFGISSPYLY
+282 
-292 GYLFRVP
+292 
-299 TEMKKSCEMEYLSGV
+299 
-314 QSGTQINGM
+314 
-323 YIPYLTADSRE
+323 
-334 AAGRVTTI
+334 
-342 DAVPADDAVS
+342 
-352 KNTLSWTNPT
+352 
-362 LAWNR
+362 
-367 TELSD
+367 
-372 LAEVRV
+372 
-378 YRKKADAKEANTTA
+378 
-392 ELLAADH
+392 
-399 AELLATLP
+399 
-407 AAGKKGEKME
+407 
-417 WEDAAPLNGINT
+417 
-429 YYVVPCRVAGEIG
+429 
-442 ILDSIRCFS
+442 
-451 GNDAPAAP
+451 
-459 VDVKATKVGDQSIKV
+459 
-474 EWKHPNIGA
+474 
-483 NNGYVNPA
+483 
-491 SLMYIVTRQPDNKRV
+491 
-506 ADTGKTS
+506 
-513 FTDETITG
+513 
-521 DDFYYYEVQAY
+521 
-532 TNEGGKGGV
+532 
-541 ATTEKVR
+541 
-548 AGLGLDTP
+548 
-556 QKFNLFEENEANRW
+556 
-570 TAEDAGKSGANF
+570 DAGNSGANF
-582 SYTGPYDYQGYSL
+582 SYTGPLDYQGYSL

-602 TDSWAFSP
+602 TNSWAFSP

-628 RYPKVELSYYAAIAT
+628 RYPKVEFSYYAAIAT

-657 EYLYSE
+657 ECLYSE

-684 FGLNVK
+684 FGLNVQ

-703 VSEIFDNDIAA
+703 VSEIFDNDITA
-714 VSLTTASDAVTD
+714 VSLTTSSDAVTD
-726 YENKATLKVA
+726 YENKATVKVA
-736 NLGRNKIEKNS
+736 NIGRNKIEKNS

-766 KWTPE
+766 KWVPE
-771 IAAGDTVTFDTKYT
+771 IAAGDTVTFDTKFT

-1030 QYVGNSTKQ
+1030 QYVGNSTKL

>member
-43 ETPWHATGSIN
+43 ETPWHATSSID
-54 DKKKGVFVYAGETAD
+54 DKSKGVVAYAGQTAD
-69 PANKRGTVTF
+69 PSKKRGWVKF
-79 YMNDAYNSMSRVSEY
+79 PMKDAYNSMEKVY
-94 FDNNDSQILGQ
+94 VYHPTDDQQILGM
-105 RCGAFDGEKYHT
+105 RCGAFDGEKYHA
-117 LFTRIYPRVGEY
+117 LFTRIYTLTEY
-129 PHFYG
+129 PDFYG
-134 TLDLKTGVADTVRIW
+134 TIDVKSGEVTDSTRVWR
-149 QDWENAYKNGEWQN
+149 DWTNAAKNGEWQN

-169 NRAEGQMYALG
+169 NPADKQMYVLG
-180 QGVDDDGLVTS
+180 QGVDDENLLTS
-191 VLYSVQEDGTFDE
+191 VLYSVQEDGSFEE

-223 WGVRAKEDKTTG
+223 WGVRAKEGKDGTP
-235 YASGTLLV
+235 SGTLLV

-253 SMELLKDKSAFV
+253 SMELLKEKSPLI
-265 QGSYGA
+265 QGTYGA
-271 LAFDYSTGDLY
+271 MAFDYSTGDLY
-282 WFGISSPYLY
+282 WYAVTYPNAYA
-292 GYLFRVP
+292 YLFRVP
-299 TEMKKSCEMEYLSGV
+299 TEMKKSCELEYMGGV
-314 QSGTQINGM
+314 ATGTMLNGM
-323 YIPYLTADSRE
+323 YIPYLTAASRE
-334 AAGRVTTI
+334 AAGRVTSI
-342 DAVPADDAVS
+342 AAVPADDAVS

-378 YRKKADAKEANTTA
+378 YRKKADANEANTTA

-417 WEDAAPLNGINT
+417 WTDAAPLNGINT

-442 ILDSIRCFS
+442 MPDSVRCFS

-459 VDVKATKVGDQSIKV
+459 VEAKATKVGDQSIKV
-474 EWKHPNIGA
+474 EWKAPNIGA
-483 NNGYVNPA
+483 NNGYVNQA
-491 SLMYIVTRQPDNKRV
+491 NLKYIVTRQPDNVKV
-506 ADTGKTS
+506 ADTDQTTI
-513 FTDETITG
+513 TDNTVTG
-521 DDFYYYEVQAY
+521 DDNYYYEVQAY

-548 AGLGLDTP
+548 AGLGWNTP
-556 QKFNLFEENEANRW
+556 QKFNLFDENEANRW
-570 TAEDAGKSGANF
+570 TVVDAGNSGANF
-582 SYTGPYDYQGYSL
+582 SYTGPLDYQGYSL

-602 TDSWAFSP
+602 TNSWAFSP

-628 RYPKVELSYYAAIAT
+628 RYPKVEFSYYAAIAT

-650 VETIGTH
+650 VETIGKH
-657 EYLYSE
+657 EFMYSE

-668 RTYTET
+668 HTYTET
-674 FTPTEDGVYH
+674 FTPTEDGIYH
-684 FGLNVK
+684 FGLNVQ

-697 ILHSVN
+697 ILNSVN
-703 VSEIFDNDIAA
+703 VSEIFDNDITA
-714 VSLTTASDAVTD
+714 VSLTTSSDAVTD
-726 YENKATLKVA
+726 YENKATVKVA
-736 NLGRNKIEKNS
+736 NIGRNKIEKNS
-747 YVVRVMLNTGN
+747 YVVRVMLNTGEEI
-758 GLTQVGYD
+758 QEVGCN
-766 KWTPE
+766 KVVPE
-771 IAAGDTVTFDTKYT
+771 IAAGETVDVETMFT

-805 LGNNQTDAVSVKCEA
+805 LGNNQTNTVSVKCEA
-820 SASTPWTNTV
+820 TGSIPWTNTV
-830 NGEGENVYT
+830 TGEGENVYT

-846 GSEDLALMLYYPEE
+846 GSEDIALMLYYPEE
-860 INANPGSKLMRIGF
+860 INAKAGAKLARIGF

-914 VYDGTSYFLPG
+914 VYDGTGYFLPG

-982 TPYDNKS
+982 TPYDNSK
-989 TCWAWQ
+989 CWAWQ
-995 EIPVLYMAF
+995 EVPVLYMAF
-1004 DKYVGIKDINVSE
+1004 DNNVSIKDINVSE

-1030 QYVGNSTKQ
+1030 QYVGNSTKL
-1039 LKAGIYIQGGKKI
+1039 LKAGIYIQGGKKV

>member
-29 AFKAPVAPP
+29 AYKAPVAPP

-43 ETPWHATGSIN
+43 ETPWHATSSID
-54 DKKKGVFVYAGETAD
+54 DKSKGVVTYAGQTAD
-69 PANKRGTVTF
+69 PSKKRGWVKF
-79 YMNDAYNSMSRVSEY
+79 RMNDAYNTMEKVY
-94 FDNNDSQILGQ
+94 VYHPTDDQQILGM
-105 RCGAFDGEKYHT
+105 RCGAFDGEKYHA
-117 LFTRIYPRVGEY
+117 LFTRIYTLKEY
-129 PHFYG
+129 PDFYG
-134 TLDLKTGVADTVRIW
+134 TIDVKSGEVTDSIRVWR
-149 QDWENAYKNGEWQN
+149 DWTNAEANGEWQT

-169 NRAEGQMYALG
+169 NPADQTVYVLG
-180 QGVDDDGLVTS
+180 QGVDDDGLATS
-191 VLYSVQEDGTFDE
+191 ILYSVQEDGTFDE

-213 NVTFDYDGTM
+213 NIAFDYDGTM
-223 WGVRAKEDKTTG
+223 WGMRAKEAKDGTTAG
-235 YASGTLLV
+235 SLLV
-243 KFNQDFEPEA
+243 KFNEDFEPEA
-253 SMELLKDKSAFV
+253 SMEILKEKSAFI
-265 QGSYGA
+265 QGTYGA
-271 LAFDYSTGDLY
+271 MAFDYSTGDLY
-282 WFGISSPYLY
+282 WYGVSYPNYY

-299 TEMKKSCEMEYLSGV
+299 TEMKKSCDAEYVSGV
-314 QSGTQINGM
+314 ATGTSLNGM

-342 DAVPADDAVS
+342 DVVPADDAVS

-417 WEDAAPLNGINT
+417 WTDAAPLNGINT

-442 ILDSIRCFS
+442 MPDSVRCFS

-459 VDVKATKVGDQSIKV
+459 VEAKATKLGDQSIKV
-474 EWKHPNIGA
+474 EWKAPNIGA
-483 NNGYVNPA
+483 NNGYINQA
-491 SLMYIVTRQPDNKRV
+491 NLKYIVTRQPDNVKV
-506 ADTGKTS
+506 ADVADNT
-513 FTDETITG
+513 FTDNTITG
-521 DDFYYYEVQAY
+521 DNFYYYEVQAY

-548 AGLGLDTP
+548 AGLGWNTP
-556 QKFNLFEENEANRW
+556 QKFNLFEEDEANRW
-570 TAEDAGKSGANF
+570 TVEDAGNSGANF
-582 SYTGPYDYQGYSL
+582 SYTGPLDYQGYSL

-602 TDSWAFSP
+602 TNSWTFSP

-628 RYPKVELSYYAAIAT
+628 RYPKVEFSYYAAIAT

-650 VETIGTH
+650 VETIGKH
-657 EYLYSE
+657 EFVYSE
-663 TNYNK
+663 TNYVT

-674 FTPTEDGVYH
+674 FTPTEDGIYH
-684 FGLNVK
+684 FGLNVQ

-703 VSEIFDNDIAA
+703 VSEIFDNDITA

-726 YENKATLKVA
+726 YENKATVKVA
-736 NLGRNKIEKNS
+736 NIGRNKIEKNS
-747 YVVRVMLNTGN
+747 YVVRVMLNTGDEI
-758 GLTQVGYD
+758 TEVGCN
-766 KWTPE
+766 KVVPE
-771 IAAGDTVTFDTKYT
+771 IAAGETVDVETMFT

-805 LGNNQTDAVSVKCEA
+805 LGNNQTNTVSVKCEA
-820 SASTPWTNTV
+820 TGSTPWTNTIT
-830 NGEGENVYT
+830 GEGENLYT

-846 GSEDLALMLYYPEE
+846 GSEDIALMLYYPEE
-860 INANPGSKLMRIGF
+860 INATPGSKLMRIGF

-900 ECEDGVISTEGMTL
+900 ECEDGPISTEGMTL
-914 VYDGTSYFLPG
+914 VYDGTGYFLPG

-982 TPYDNKS
+982 TPYSGTD
-989 TCWAWQ
+989 CWAWS

-1004 DKYVGIKDINVSE
+1004 DNNVGIKDVNVSE
-1017 ENNENA
+1017 ENKENA

-1030 QYVGNSTKQ
+1030 QYVGNSTKL
-1039 LKAGIYIQGGKKI
+1039 LKAGIYIQGGKKV

>member
-20 SAQNARMFP
+20 SAQKTNVFP

-43 ETPWHATGSIN
+43 ENPWHATSSID
-54 DKKKGVFVYAGETAD
+54 DKKKGVTVYAGETAD
-69 PANKRGTVTF
+69 PGKKRGWVKF
-79 YMNDAYNSMSRVSEY
+79 PMKDAYNSMEKVY
-94 FDNNDSQILGQ
+94 VYHPTDDQQILGM
-105 RCGAFDGEKYHT
+105 RCGAFDGEKYHA
-117 LFTRIYPRVGEY
+117 LFTRIYTLTEY
-129 PHFYG
+129 PDFYG
-134 TLDLKTGVADTVRIW
+134 TIDVKSGEVTDSTRIW
-149 QDWENAYKNGEWQN
+149 RDWENSAKNGEWQS
-163 QYEMAY
+163 QYDMAY
-169 NRAEGQMYALG
+169 NPADGQTYVLG
-180 QGVDDDGLVTS
+180 QNFENTKQALTDIYIVDQNGNFELVT
-191 VLYSVQEDGTFDE
+191 T
-204 IMKLDYVYF
+204 LDCIIYNF
-213 NVTFDYDGTM
+213 CFDYDGTM
-223 WGVRAKEDKTTG
+223 WAVRAKADKDFN
-235 YASGTLLV
+235 AVGTELV
-243 KFNQDFEPEA
+243 KFNQDYEVE
-253 SMELLKDKSAFV
+253 SVMELLKEKSPII
-265 QGSYGA
+265 QGTFGSM
-271 LAFDYSTGDLY
+271 AFDYSTGDLY
-282 WFGISSPYLY
+282 WYAVTWPNAYA
-292 GYLFRVP
+292 YLFRVP
-299 TEMKKSCEMEYLSGV
+299 TEMKKSCELEYMGGV
-314 QSGTQINGM
+314 ATGTMLNGM

-334 AAGRVTTI
+334 AAGRVTSI
-342 DAVPADDAVS
+342 AAVPADDAVS

-407 AAGKKGEKME
+407 AAGKKGETME

-442 ILDSIRCFS
+442 MPDSVRCFS

-459 VDVKATKVGDQSIKV
+459 VDIKATKLGEQSIKV
-474 EWKHPNIGA
+474 EWTAPNIGA

-491 SLMYIVTRQPDNKRV
+491 SIKYIVTRQPDNKRV
-506 ADTGKTS
+506 ANTGKTS
-513 FTDETITG
+513 FVDETITG
-521 DDFYYYEVQAY
+521 DDNYYYQVQAY
-532 TNEGGKGGV
+532 TEEGGKGGV

-548 AGLGLDTP
+548 AGLGWDTP

-570 TAEDAGKSGANF
+570 TVEDAGKSGANF
-582 SYTGPYDYQGYSL
+582 SYTGPLDYQGYTL

-628 RYPKVELSYYAAIAT
+628 RYPKVEFSYYAAIAT

-650 VETIGTH
+650 VETIGKH
-657 EYLYSE
+657 EFLYSE

-684 FGLNVK
+684 FGLNVQ

-703 VSEIFDNDIAA
+703 VSEIFDNDITA
-714 VSLTTASDAVTD
+714 VSLTTSSDAVTD
-726 YENKATLKVA
+726 YENKATVKVA
-736 NLGRNKIEKNS
+736 NIGRNKIEKNS
-747 YVVRVMLNTGN
+747 YVVRVMLNTGEEIKE
-758 GLTQVGYD
+758 VGCN
-766 KWTPE
+766 KVVPE
-771 IAAGDTVTFDTKYT
+771 IAAGETVDVETMFT

-805 LGNNQTDAVSVKCEA
+805 LGNNQTNTVSVKCEA
-820 SASTPWTNTV
+820 TGSIPWTNTV
-830 NGEGENVYT
+830 TGEGENVYT

-846 GSEDLALMLYYPEE
+846 GSEDIALMLYYPEE
-860 INANPGSKLMRIGF
+860 INAKAGAKLARIGF

-914 VYDGTSYFLPG
+914 VYDGTGYFLPG

-989 TCWAWQ
+989 NCWAWQ
-995 EIPVLYMAF
+995 EVPVLYMAF
-1004 DKYVGIKDINVSE
+1004 DKNVSIKDINVSE

-1030 QYVGNSTKQ
+1030 QYVGNSTKL
-1039 LKAGIYIQGGKKI
+1039 LKAGIYIQGGKKV

>member
-43 ETPWHATGSIN
+43 ETPWHATSSID
-54 DKKKGVFVYAGETAD
+54 DKSKGVTVYAGETAD
-69 PANKRGTVTF
+69 PSKKRGWVKF
-79 YMNDAYNSMSRVSEY
+79 PMKDAYNSMEKVY
-94 FDNNDSQILGQ
+94 VYHPTDDQQILGM
-105 RCGAFDGEKYHT
+105 RCGAFDGEKYHA
-117 LFTRIYPRVGEY
+117 LFTRIYTLTEY
-129 PHFYG
+129 PDFYG
-134 TLDLKTGVADTVRIW
+134 TIDVKSGEVTDSTRIW
-149 QDWENAYKNGEWQN
+149 RDWTNAAKNGEWQN

-169 NRAEGQMYALG
+169 NPAEGQMYVLG
-180 QGVDDDGLVTS
+180 QGVDDENLATS
-191 VLYSVQEDGTFDE
+191 ILYSVHEDGTFEE
-204 IMKLDYVYF
+204 ITKLDYVYI
-213 NVTFDYDGTM
+213 NIAFDYDGTM
-223 WGVRAKEDKTTG
+223 WGVRAKEDKDGTV
-235 YASGTLLV
+235 SGTLLV
-243 KFNQDFEPEA
+243 KFNQDYESVD
-253 SMELLKDKSAFV
+253 SMELLKEKSPIV
-265 QGSYGA
+265 QGTYGS

-282 WFGISSPYLY
+282 WYAVTYPNAYA
-292 GYLFRVP
+292 YLFRVP
-299 TEMKKSCEMEYLSGV
+299 TEMKKSCELEYMGGV
-314 QSGTQINGM
+314 ATGTMLNGM

-334 AAGRVTTI
+334 AAGRVTSI
-342 DAVPADDAVS
+342 AAVPADDAVS

-378 YRKKADAKEANTTA
+378 YRKKAGANEANTTA

-407 AAGKKGEKME
+407 AAGKKGGTME
-417 WEDAAPLNGINT
+417 WTDAAPLNGINT

-442 ILDSIRCFS
+442 MPDSVRCFS

-459 VDVKATKVGDQSIKV
+459 TEMKIEKISDQSIKV
-474 EWKHPNIGA
+474 SWTAPNIGA

-491 SLMYIVTRQPDNKRV
+491 SIKYIVTRQPDNVKV
-506 ADTGKTS
+506 ADTDQTT
-513 FTDETITG
+513 FTDNTVTA

-556 QKFNLFEENEANRW
+556 QKFNLFDENEANRW
-570 TAEDAGKSGANF
+570 TVEDAGNSGAKF
-582 SYTGPYDYQGYSL
+582 SYTGPLDYQGYSL

-602 TDSWAFSP
+602 TNSWAFSP

-628 RYPKVELSYYAAIAT
+628 RHPDVEFSYYAAIAT

-657 EYLYSE
+657 KGLFSE
-663 TNYNK
+663 TNYVT

-684 FGLNVK
+684 FGLNVQ
-690 TEDADVF
+690 TEDDDVF

-703 VSEIFDNDIAA
+703 VSEIFDNDIEA
-714 VSLTTASDAVTD
+714 VSLTTSSDAVTD
-726 YENKATLKVA
+726 YENKATVKVA
-736 NLGRNKIEKNS
+736 NIGRNKIEKNS

-766 KWTPE
+766 KWVPE
-771 IAAGDTVTFDTKYT
+771 IAAGDTVTFDTKFT

-805 LGNNQTDAVSVKCEA
+805 LGNNQTNTVSVKCDA
-820 SASTPWTNTV
+820 TGSTPWTNTV
-830 NGEGENVYT
+830 TGEGENVYT
-839 HAPFQCY
+839 HAPFQCW
-846 GSEDLALMLYYPEE
+846 GSNDIARMLYYPEE

-925 TNNIMSFDLDT
+925 TNNIMSFDLNT

-944 SLCIVTRRSGT
+944 SLCIVTRRSGKS
-955 RPAMFGC
+955 PAQFGC
-962 LWHVFNS
+962 LWRVFNS

-989 TCWAWQ
+989 NCWAWQ

-1030 QYVGNSTKQ
+1030 QYVGNSTKL

>member
-43 ETPWHATGSIN
+43 ETPWHATSSID
-54 DKKKGVFVYAGETAD
+54 DKSKGVVTYAGQTAD
-69 PANKRGTVTF
+69 PSKKRGWVKF
-79 YMNDAYNSMSRVSEY
+79 RMNDAYNTMEKVY
-94 FDNNDSQILGQ
+94 VYHPTDDQQILGM
-105 RCGAFDGEKYHT
+105 RCGAFDGEKYHA
-117 LFTRIYPRVGEY
+117 LFTRIYTLKEY
-129 PHFYG
+129 PDFYG
-134 TLDLKTGVADTVRIW
+134 TIDVKSGEVTDSIRIW
-149 QDWENAYKNGEWQN
+149 RDWTNAAKNGEWQT

-169 NRAEGQMYALG
+169 NPADHTIYVLG
-180 QGVDDDGLVTS
+180 QGVDDENLATS
-191 VLYSVQEDGTFDE
+191 ILYSVQEDGTFEE

-213 NVTFDYDGTM
+213 NIAFDYDGTM
-223 WGVRAKEDKTTG
+223 WGMRAKEAKDGTTAG
-235 YASGTLLV
+235 SLLV

-253 SMELLKDKSAFV
+253 SMEILKEKSAFI
-265 QGSYGA
+265 QGTYGA
-271 LAFDYSTGDLY
+271 MAFDYSTGDLY
-282 WFGISSPYLY
+282 WYGVSYPNYY

-299 TEMKKSCEMEYLSGV
+299 TEMKKSCDAEYVSGV
-314 QSGTQINGM
+314 ATGTSLNGM

-342 DAVPADDAVS
+342 DVVPADDAVS

-378 YRKKADAKEANTTA
+378 YRKKAGANEANTTA

-407 AAGKKGEKME
+407 AAGKKGETME
-417 WEDAAPLNGINT
+417 WTDAAPLNGINT

-442 ILDSIRCFS
+442 MPDSVRCFS

-459 VDVKATKVGDQSIKV
+459 VEAKATKVGDQSIKV
-474 EWKHPNIGA
+474 EWKAPNIGA

-491 SLMYIVTRQPDNKRV
+491 SIKYIVTRQPDNVKV
-506 ADTGKTS
+506 ADTDQTT
-513 FTDETITG
+513 FTDNTVTG

-548 AGLGLDTP
+548 AGLGWNTP
-556 QKFNLFEENEANRW
+556 QKFNLFDENEANRW
-570 TAEDAGKSGANF
+570 TVVDAGNSGANF
-582 SYTGPYDYQGYSL
+582 SYTGPLDYQGYSL

-602 TDSWAFSP
+602 TNSWAFSP

-628 RYPKVELSYYAAIAT
+628 RYPKVEFSYYAAIAT

-650 VETIGTH
+650 VETIGKH
-657 EYLYSE
+657 EFLYSE

-684 FGLNVK
+684 FGLNVQ
-690 TEDADVF
+690 TEDYDVF

-703 VSEIFDNDIAA
+703 VSEIFDNDIEA
-714 VSLTTASDAVTD
+714 VSLTTSSDAVTD
-726 YENKATLKVA
+726 YENKATVKVA
-736 NLGRNKIEKNS
+736 NIGRNKIEKNS

-766 KWTPE
+766 KWVPE
-771 IAAGDTVTFDTKYT
+771 IAAGDTVTFDTKFT

-805 LGNNQTDAVSVKCEA
+805 LGNNKTNTVSVTCEA
-820 SASTPWTNTV
+820 SASTPWTNVVTDPAT
-830 NGEGENVYT
+830 EWENT
-839 HAPFQCY
+839 HAPFECY
-846 GSEDLALMLYYPEE
+846 GSNDQSLMLYYPEE

-874 EYDANGY
+874 EYNANFD
-881 TETSEEQSIQIYM
+881 ETSEEQSIQIYM
-894 KNTKER
+894 KNTKEL
-900 ECEDGVISTEGMTL
+900 ECETGPISTDDMTL
-914 VYDGTSYFLPG
+914 VYDGNTYFEPG
-925 TNNIMSFDLDT
+925 KNKIISFDLDT
-936 PFDYDNTQ
+936 PFEYDNTQ
-944 SLCIVTRRSGT
+944 SLCIVTFRSGT

-962 LWHVFNS
+962 SWRTFNVN
-969 GGKVYR
+969 GTKYR
-975 SMDYSEN
+975 SMHESQN
-982 TPYDNKS
+982 TPYNGTD
-989 TCWAWQ
+989 CWAEEQ
-995 EIPVLYMAF
+995 VPVLYMAF

-1030 QYVGNSTKQ
+1030 QYVGNSTKL

>member
-43 ETPWHATGSIN
+43 ETPWHATSSID
-54 DKKKGVFVYAGETAD
+54 DKSKGVVAYAGQTAD
-69 PANKRGTVTF
+69 PSKKRGWVKF
-79 YMNDAYNSMSRVSEY
+79 PMKDAYNSMEKVY
-94 FDNNDSQILGQ
+94 VYHPTDDQQILGM
-105 RCGAFDGEKYHT
+105 RCGAFDGEKYHA
-117 LFTRIYPRVGEY
+117 LFTRIYTLTEY
-129 PHFYG
+129 PDFYG
-134 TLDLKTGVADTVRIW
+134 TIDVKSGEVTDSTRIW
-149 QDWENAYKNGEWQN
+149 RDWTNAAKNGEWQN

-169 NRAEGQMYALG
+169 NPADKQMYVLG
-180 QGVDDDGLVTS
+180 QGVDDENLLTS
-191 VLYSVQEDGTFDE
+191 VLYSVQEDGSFEE

-223 WGVRAKEDKTTG
+223 WGVRAKEGKDGKP
-235 YASGTLLV
+235 SGTLLV

-253 SMELLKDKSAFV
+253 SMELLKEKSPLI
-265 QGSYGA
+265 QGTYGA
-271 LAFDYSTGDLY
+271 MAFDYSTGDLY
-282 WFGISSPYLY
+282 WYAVTRPNAYA
-292 GYLFRVP
+292 YLFRVP
-299 TEMKKSCEMEYLSGV
+299 TEMKKSCELEYMGGV
-314 QSGTQINGM
+314 ATGTMLNGM

-334 AAGRVTTI
+334 AAGRVTSI
-342 DAVPADDAVS
+342 AAVPADNSVS
-352 KNTLSWTNPT
+352 KNTVSWTNPT

-378 YRKKADAKEANTTA
+378 YRKKAGANEANTTA

-417 WEDAAPLNGINT
+417 WTDAAPLNGINT

-442 ILDSIRCFS
+442 MPDSVRCFS
-451 GNDAPAAP
+451 GNEAPAAP
-459 VDVKATKVGDQSIKV
+459 VEAKATKVGDQSIKV
-474 EWKHPNIGA
+474 EWKAPNIGA
-483 NNGYVNPA
+483 NNGYVNQA
-491 SLMYIVTRQPDNKRV
+491 NLKYIVTRQPDNIKV
-506 ADTGKTS
+506 ADTDQTTI
-513 FTDETITG
+513 TDNTVTG
-521 DDFYYYEVQAY
+521 DDNYYYEVQAY

-548 AGLGLDTP
+548 AGLGWNTP
-556 QKFNLFEENEANRW
+556 QKFNLFDEDEANRW
-570 TAEDAGKSGANF
+570 TVVDAGNSGANF
-582 SYTGPYDYQGYSL
+582 SYTGPLDYQGYSL

-602 TDSWAFSP
+602 TNSWAFSP

-628 RYPKVELSYYAAIAT
+628 RYPKVEFSYYAAIAT

-650 VETIGTH
+650 VETIGKH
-657 EYLYSE
+657 EFLYSE

-684 FGLNVK
+684 FGLNVQ

-703 VSEIFDNDIAA
+703 VSEIFDNDITA
-714 VSLTTASDAVTD
+714 VSLTTSSDAVTD
-726 YENKATLKVA
+726 YENKATVKVA
-736 NLGRNKIEKNS
+736 NIGRNKIEKNS
-747 YVVRVMLNTGN
+747 YVVRVMLNTGEEIKE
-758 GLTQVGYD
+758 VGCN
-766 KWTPE
+766 KVVPE
-771 IAAGDTVTFDTKYT
+771 IAAGETVDVETMFT

-805 LGNNQTDAVSVKCEA
+805 LGNNQTNTVSVKCEA
-820 SASTPWTNTV
+820 TGSIPWTNTV
-830 NGEGENVYT
+830 TGEGENVYT

-846 GSEDLALMLYYPEE
+846 GSEDIALMLYYPEE
-860 INANPGSKLMRIGF
+860 INAKAGAKLARIGF

-914 VYDGTSYFLPG
+914 VYDGTGYFLPG

-989 TCWAWQ
+989 NCWAWQ
-995 EIPVLYMAF
+995 EVPVLYMAF
-1004 DKYVGIKDINVSE
+1004 DKNVSIKDINVSE

-1030 QYVGNSTKQ
+1030 QYVGNSTKL
-1039 LKAGIYIQGGKKI
+1039 LKAGIYIQGGKKV

>member
-29 AFKAPVAPP
+29 AYKAPVAPP

-43 ETPWHATGSIN
+43 ENPWHATSSID
-54 DKKKGVFVYAGETAD
+54 DKSKGVVTYAGQTAD
-69 PANKRGTVTF
+69 PSKKRGWVKF
-79 YMNDAYNSMSRVSEY
+79 RMNDAYNTMEKVY
-94 FDNNDSQILGQ
+94 VYHPTDDQQILGM
-105 RCGAFDGEKYHT
+105 RCGAFDGEKYHA
-117 LFTRIYPRVGEY
+117 LFTRIYTLKEY
-129 PHFYG
+129 PDFYG
-134 TLDLKTGVADTVRIW
+134 TIDVKSGEVTDSIRIW
-149 QDWENAYKNGEWQN
+149 RDWTNAETNGEWQT

-169 NRAEGQMYALG
+169 NPDDQTIYVLG
-180 QGVDDDGLVTS
+180 QGVDDDGLATS
-191 VLYSVQEDGTFDE
+191 ILYSVQEDGTFDE
-204 IMKLDYVYF
+204 VMKLDYVYF
-213 NVTFDYDGTM
+213 NIAFDYDGTM
-223 WGVRAKEDKTTG
+223 WGMRAKEAKDGTTAG
-235 YASGTLLV
+235 SLLV
-243 KFNQDFEPEA
+243 KFNQDYEPEA
-253 SMELLKDKSAFV
+253 SMEILKEKSAFI
-265 QGSYGA
+265 QGTYGA
-271 LAFDYSTGDLY
+271 MAFDYSTGDLY
-282 WFGISSPYLY
+282 WYGVSYPNYY

-299 TEMKKSCEMEYLSGV
+299 TEMKKSCDAEYVSGV
-314 QSGTQINGM
+314 ATGTSLNGM

-342 DAVPADDAVS
+342 DVVPADDAVS

-378 YRKKADAKEANTTA
+378 YRKKAGAKEANTTA

-417 WEDAAPLNGINT
+417 WTDAAPLNGINT

-442 ILDSIRCFS
+442 MPDSVRCFS

-459 VDVKATKVGDQSIKV
+459 VEAKATKVGDQSIKV
-474 EWKHPNIGA
+474 EWKAPNIGA
-483 NNGYVNPA
+483 NNGYVNPE
-491 SLMYIVTRQPDNKRV
+491 SILYIVTRQPDNVRV
-506 ADTGKTS
+506 ANTGKTS

-541 ATTEKVR
+541 ATTDKVR
-548 AGLGLDTP
+548 AGLGWDTP
-556 QKFNLFEENEANRW
+556 QNFNLFEENEANRW
-570 TAEDAGKSGANF
+570 TVVDAGNSGANF
-582 SYTGPYDYQGYSL
+582 SYTGSLDYQGYSL

-602 TDSWAFSP
+602 TNSWAFSP

-628 RYPKVELSYYAAIAT
+628 RYPKVEFSYYAAIAT

-650 VETIGTH
+650 VETIGKH
-657 EYLYSE
+657 EFMYSE

-684 FGLNVK
+684 FGLNVQ

-703 VSEIFDNDIAA
+703 VSEIFDNDITA
-714 VSLTTASDAVTD
+714 VSLTTSSDAVTD
-726 YENKATLKVA
+726 YENKATVKVA
-736 NLGRNKIEKNS
+736 NIGRNKIEKNS
-747 YVVRVMLNTGN
+747 YVVRVMLNTGEEI
-758 GLTQVGYD
+758 QEVGCN
-766 KWTPE
+766 KVVPE
-771 IAAGDTVTFDTKYT
+771 IAAGETVDVETMFT

-805 LGNNQTDAVSVKCEA
+805 LGNNQTNTVSVKCEA
-820 SASTPWTNTV
+820 TGSIPWTNTV
-830 NGEGENVYT
+830 TGEGENVYT

-846 GSEDLALMLYYPEE
+846 GSEDIALMLYYPEE
-860 INANPGSKLMRIGF
+860 INAKAGAKLARIGF

-914 VYDGTSYFLPG
+914 VYDGTGYFLPG

-982 TPYDNKS
+982 TPYDNSK
-989 TCWAWQ
+989 CWAWQ
-995 EIPVLYMAF
+995 EVPVLYMAF
-1004 DKYVGIKDINVSE
+1004 DKNVSIKDINVSE

-1030 QYVGNSTKQ
+1030 QYVGNSTKL
-1039 LKAGIYIQGGKKI
+1039 LKAGIYIQGGKKV

>member
-43 ETPWHATGSIN
+43 ETPWHATSSID
-54 DKKKGVFVYAGETAD
+54 DKSKGVTVYAGETAD
-69 PANKRGTVTF
+69 PSKKRGWVKF
-79 YMNDAYNSMSRVSEY
+79 PMKDAYNSMEKVY
-94 FDNNDSQILGQ
+94 VYHPTDDQQILGM
-105 RCGAFDGEKYHT
+105 RCGAFDGEKYHA
-117 LFTRIYPRVGEY
+117 LFTRIYTLTEY
-129 PHFYG
+129 PDFYG
-134 TLDLKTGVADTVRIW
+134 TIDVKSGEVTDSTRVWR
-149 QDWENAYKNGEWQN
+149 DWTNAAKNGEWQN

-169 NRAEGQMYALG
+169 NPAEGQMYVLG
-180 QGVDDDGLVTS
+180 QGVDDENLATS
-191 VLYSVQEDGTFDE
+191 ILYSVHEDGTFEE
-204 IMKLDYVYF
+204 ITKLDYVYI
-213 NVTFDYDGTM
+213 NIAFDYDGTM
-223 WGVRAKEDKTTG
+223 WGVRAKEDKDGTV
-235 YASGTLLV
+235 SGTLLV
-243 KFNQDFEPEA
+243 KFNQDYESVD
-253 SMELLKDKSAFV
+253 SMELLKEKSPIV
-265 QGSYGA
+265 QGTYGS

-282 WFGISSPYLY
+282 WYAVTYPNAYA
-292 GYLFRVP
+292 YLFRVP
-299 TEMKKSCEMEYLSGV
+299 TEMKKSCELEYMGGV
-314 QSGTQINGM
+314 ATGTMLNGM

-334 AAGRVTTI
+334 AAGRVTSI
-342 DAVPADDAVS
+342 AAVPADDAVS

-378 YRKKADAKEANTTA
+378 YRKKADANEANTTA

-399 AELLATLP
+399 ADLLATLP
-407 AAGKKGEKME
+407 AAGKKGETMT

-442 ILDSIRCFS
+442 MPDSVRCFS

-459 VDVKATKVGDQSIKV
+459 TEMKIEKISDQSIKV
-474 EWKHPNIGA
+474 SWTAPNIGA

-491 SLMYIVTRQPDNKRV
+491 SIKYIVTRQPDNVKV
-506 ADTGKTS
+506 ADTDQTT
-513 FTDETITG
+513 FTDNTVTG

-556 QKFNLFEENEANRW
+556 QKFNLFDENEANRW
-570 TAEDAGKSGANF
+570 TVEDAGNSGTNF
-582 SYTGPYDYQGYSL
+582 SYTGPLDYQGYSL
-595 WTSSSRE
+595 WTSSSRA
-602 TDSWAFSP
+602 TNTWAFSP

-628 RYPKVELSYYAAIAT
+628 RHPDVEFSYYAAIAT

-657 EYLYSE
+657 KGLFSE
-663 TNYNK
+663 TNYVT

-684 FGLNVK
+684 FGLNVQ
-690 TEDADVF
+690 TEDDDVF

-703 VSEIFDNDIAA
+703 VSEIFDNDIEA
-714 VSLTTASDAVTD
+714 VSLTTSSDAVTD
-726 YENKATLKVA
+726 YENKATVKVA
-736 NLGRNKIEKNS
+736 NIGRNKIEKNS

-766 KWTPE
+766 KWVPE
-771 IAAGDTVTFDTKYT
+771 IAAGDTVTFDTKFT

-805 LGNNQTDAVSVKCEA
+805 LGNNQTNTVSVKCDA
-820 SASTPWTNTV
+820 TGSTPWTNTV
-830 NGEGENVYT
+830 TGEGENVYT
-839 HAPFQCY
+839 HAPFQCW
-846 GSEDLALMLYYPEE
+846 GSNDIARMLYYPEE

-925 TNNIMSFDLDT
+925 TNNIMSFDLNT

-944 SLCIVTRRSGT
+944 SLCIVTRRSGKS
-955 RPAMFGC
+955 PAQFGC
-962 LWHVFNS
+962 LWRVFNS

-989 TCWAWQ
+989 NCWAWQ

-1030 QYVGNSTKQ
+1030 QYVGNSTKL
-1039 LKAGIYIQGGKKI
+1039 LKAGIYIQGGKKV

>member
-29 AFKAPVAPP
+29 AYKAPVAPP

-43 ETPWHATGSIN
+43 ENPWHATSSID
-54 DKKKGVFVYAGETAD
+54 DKSKGVVTYAGQTAD
-69 PANKRGTVTF
+69 PSKKRGWVKF
-79 YMNDAYNSMSRVSEY
+79 RMNDAYNTMEKVY
-94 FDNNDSQILGQ
+94 VYHPTDDQQILGM
-105 RCGAFDGEKYHT
+105 RCGAFDGEKYHA
-117 LFTRIYPRVGEY
+117 LFTRIYTLKEY
-129 PHFYG
+129 PDFYG
-134 TLDLKTGVADTVRIW
+134 TIDVKSGEVTDSIRVWR
-149 QDWENAYKNGEWQN
+149 DWTNAEANGEWQT

-169 NRAEGQMYALG
+169 NPADQTVYVLG
-180 QGVDDDGLVTS
+180 QGVDDDGLATS
-191 VLYSVQEDGTFDE
+191 ILYSVQEDGTFDE

-213 NVTFDYDGTM
+213 NIAFDYDGTM
-223 WGVRAKEDKTTG
+223 WGMRAKEAKDGTTAG
-235 YASGTLLV
+235 SLLV
-243 KFNQDFEPEA
+243 KFNEDFEPEA
-253 SMELLKDKSAFV
+253 SMEILKEKSAFI
-265 QGSYGA
+265 QGTYGA
-271 LAFDYSTGDLY
+271 MAFDYSTGDLY
-282 WFGISSPYLY
+282 WYGVSYPNYY

-299 TEMKKSCEMEYLSGV
+299 TEMKKSCDAEYVSGV
-314 QSGTQINGM
+314 ATGTSLNGM

-342 DAVPADDAVS
+342 DVVPADDAVS

-417 WEDAAPLNGINT
+417 WTDAAPLNGINT

-442 ILDSIRCFS
+442 MPDSVRCFS

-459 VDVKATKVGDQSIKV
+459 VEAKATKVGDQSIKV
-474 EWKHPNIGA
+474 EWKAPNIGA
-483 NNGYVNPA
+483 NNGYVNPE
-491 SLMYIVTRQPDNKRV
+491 SILYIVTRQPDNVRV
-506 ADTGKTS
+506 ANTGKTS

-541 ATTEKVR
+541 ATTDKVR
-548 AGLGLDTP
+548 AGLGWDTP
-556 QKFNLFEENEANRW
+556 QNFNLFEENEANRW
-570 TAEDAGKSGANF
+570 TVVDAGNSGANF
-582 SYTGPYDYQGYSL
+582 SYTGSLDYQGYSL

-602 TDSWAFSP
+602 TNSWTFSP

-628 RYPKVELSYYAAIAT
+628 RYPKVEFSYYAAIAT

-650 VETIGTH
+650 VETIGKH
-657 EYLYSE
+657 EFMYSE

-684 FGLNVK
+684 FGLNVQ

-703 VSEIFDNDIAA
+703 VSEIFDNDITA
-714 VSLTTASDAVTD
+714 VSLTTSSDAVTD
-726 YENKATLKVA
+726 YENKATVKVA
-736 NLGRNKIEKNS
+736 NIGRNKIEKNS
-747 YVVRVMLNTGN
+747 YVVRVMLNTGEEI
-758 GLTQVGYD
+758 QEVGCN
-766 KWTPE
+766 KVVPE
-771 IAAGDTVTFDTKYT
+771 IAAGETVDVETMFT

-805 LGNNQTDAVSVKCEA
+805 LGNNQTNTVSVKCEA
-820 SASTPWTNTV
+820 TGSIPWTNTV
-830 NGEGENVYT
+830 TGEGENVYT

-846 GSEDLALMLYYPEE
+846 GSEDIALMLYYPEE
-860 INANPGSKLMRIGF
+860 INAKAGAKLARIGF

-914 VYDGTSYFLPG
+914 VYDGTGYFLPG

-982 TPYDNKS
+982 TPYDNSK
-989 TCWAWQ
+989 CWAWQ
-995 EIPVLYMAF
+995 EVPVLYMAF
-1004 DKYVGIKDINVSE
+1004 DKNVSIKDINVSE

-1030 QYVGNSTKQ
+1030 QYVGNSTKL
-1039 LKAGIYIQGGKKI
+1039 LKAGIYIQGGKKV

>member
-43 ETPWHATGSIN
+43 ETPWHATSSID
-54 DKKKGVFVYAGETAD
+54 DKSKGVVAYAGQTAD
-69 PANKRGTVTF
+69 PSKKRGWVKF
-79 YMNDAYNSMSRVSEY
+79 PMKDAYNSMEKVY
-94 FDNNDSQILGQ
+94 VYHPTDDQQILGM
-105 RCGAFDGEKYHT
+105 RCGAFDGEKYHA
-117 LFTRIYPRVGEY
+117 LFTRIYTLTEY
-129 PHFYG
+129 PDFYG
-134 TLDLKTGVADTVRIW
+134 TIDVKSGEVTDSTRIW
-149 QDWENAYKNGEWQN
+149 RDWTNAAKNGEWQN

-169 NRAEGQMYALG
+169 NPADKQMYVLG
-180 QGVDDDGLVTS
+180 QGVDDENLLTS
-191 VLYSVQEDGTFDE
+191 VLYSVQEDGSFEE

-223 WGVRAKEDKTTG
+223 WGVRAKEGKDGKP
-235 YASGTLLV
+235 SGTLLV

-253 SMELLKDKSAFV
+253 SMELLKEKSPLV
-265 QGSYGA
+265 QGTYGA
-271 LAFDYSTGDLY
+271 MAFDYSTGDLY
-282 WFGISSPYLY
+282 WYAVTWPNAYA
-292 GYLFRVP
+292 YLFRVP
-299 TEMKKSCEMEYLSGV
+299 TEMKKSCELEYMGGV
-314 QSGTQINGM
+314 ATGTMLNGM
-323 YIPYLTADSRE
+323 YIPYLTAASRE
-334 AAGRVTTI
+334 AAGRVTSI
-342 DAVPADDAVS
+342 AAVPADDAVS

-378 YRKKADAKEANTTA
+378 YRKKAGAKEANTTA

-417 WEDAAPLNGINT
+417 WTDAAPLNGINT

-442 ILDSIRCFS
+442 MPDSIRCFS

-459 VDVKATKVGDQSIKV
+459 VEAKVTKVGDQSIKV
-474 EWKHPNIGA
+474 EWKAPNIGA
-483 NNGYVNPA
+483 NNGYVNQA
-491 SLMYIVTRQPDNKRV
+491 NLKYIVTRQPDNVKV
-506 ADTGKTS
+506 ADTDQTTI
-513 FTDETITG
+513 TDNTVTG
-521 DDFYYYEVQAY
+521 DDNYYYEVQAY

-548 AGLGLDTP
+548 AGLGWNTP
-556 QKFNLFEENEANRW
+556 QKFNLFDENEANRW
-570 TAEDAGKSGANF
+570 TVVDAGNSGANF
-582 SYTGPYDYQGYSL
+582 SYTGPLDYQGYSL

-602 TDSWAFSP
+602 TNSWAFSP

-650 VETIGTH
+650 VETIGSH
-657 EYLYSE
+657 ECLYSE

-674 FTPTEDGVYH
+674 FTPTEDGIYH
-684 FGLNVK
+684 FGLNVQ
-690 TEDADVF
+690 TVDADVF

-703 VSEIFDNDIAA
+703 VSEIFDNDITA
-714 VSLTTASDAVTD
+714 VSLTTSSDAVTD
-726 YENKATLKVA
+726 YENKATVKVA
-736 NLGRNKIEKNS
+736 NIGRNKIEKNS

-758 GLTQVGYD
+758 GLTQVGND
-766 KWTPE
+766 KWVPE
-771 IAAGDTVTFDTKYT
+771 IAAGDTVTFDTKFT

-805 LGNNQTDAVSVKCEA
+805 LGNNQTNTVSVKCDA

-830 NGEGENVYT
+830 TGEGENVYT

-975 SMDYSEN
+975 SMDYSEDV
-982 TPYDNKS
+982 PYDNSK
-989 TCWAWQ
+989 CWAWQ

-1030 QYVGNSTKQ
+1030 QYVGNSTKL
-1039 LKAGIYIQGGKKI
+1039 LKAGIYIQGGKKV

>member
-43 ETPWHATGSIN
+43 ETPWHATSSID
-54 DKKKGVFVYAGETAD
+54 DKSKGVVAYAGQTAD
-69 PANKRGTVTF
+69 PSKKRGWVKF
-79 YMNDAYNSMSRVSEY
+79 PMKDAYNSMEKVY
-94 FDNNDSQILGQ
+94 VYHPTDDQQILGM
-105 RCGAFDGEKYHT
+105 RCGAFDGEKYHA
-117 LFTRIYPRVGEY
+117 LFTRIYTLTEY
-129 PHFYG
+129 PDFYG
-134 TLDLKTGVADTVRIW
+134 TIDVKSGEVTDSTRIW
-149 QDWENAYKNGEWQN
+149 RDWTNAAKNGEWQN

-169 NRAEGQMYALG
+169 NPADKQMYILG
-180 QGVDDDGLVTS
+180 QGVDDENLLTS
-191 VLYSVQEDGTFDE
+191 VLYSVQEDGSFEE

-223 WGVRAKEDKTTG
+223 WGVRAKEGKDGTP
-235 YASGTLLV
+235 SGTLLV

-253 SMELLKDKSAFV
+253 SMELLKEKSPLI
-265 QGSYGA
+265 QGTYGA
-271 LAFDYSTGDLY
+271 MAFDYSTGDLY
-282 WFGISSPYLY
+282 WYAVTYPNAYA
-292 GYLFRVP
+292 YLFRVP
-299 TEMKKSCEMEYLSGV
+299 TEMKKSCELEYMGGV
-314 QSGTQINGM
+314 ATGTMLNGM

-334 AAGRVTTI
+334 AAGRVTSI
-342 DAVPADDAVS
+342 AAVPADDAVS

-378 YRKKADAKEANTTA
+378 YRKKAGAKEANTTA

-417 WEDAAPLNGINT
+417 WTDAAPLNGINT

-442 ILDSIRCFS
+442 MPDSVRCFS
-451 GNDAPAAP
+451 GNDVPAAP
-459 VDVKATKVGDQSIKV
+459 VEAKATKLGDQSIKV
-474 EWKHPNIGA
+474 EWKAPNIGA
-483 NNGYVNPA
+483 NNGYVNQA
-491 SLMYIVTRQPDNKRV
+491 NLKYIVTRQPDNVKV
-506 ADTGKTS
+506 ADTDQTTI
-513 FTDETITG
+513 TDNTVTG
-521 DDFYYYEVQAY
+521 DDNYYYEVQAY

-548 AGLGLDTP
+548 AGLGWNTP
-556 QKFNLFEENEANRW
+556 QKFNLFDENEANRW
-570 TAEDAGKSGANF
+570 TVVDAGNSGANF
-582 SYTGPYDYQGYSL
+582 SYTGPLDYQGYSL

-602 TDSWAFSP
+602 TNSWAFSP

-628 RYPKVELSYYAAIAT
+628 RYPKVEFSYYAAIAT

-650 VETIGTH
+650 VETIGKH
-657 EYLYSE
+657 EFMYSE

-684 FGLNVK
+684 FGLNVQ
-690 TEDADVF
+690 TGDADVF

-703 VSEIFDNDIAA
+703 VSEIFDNDITA
-714 VSLTTASDAVTD
+714 VSLTTSSDAVTD
-726 YENKATLKVA
+726 YENKATVKVA
-736 NLGRNKIEKNS
+736 NIGRNKIEKNS
-747 YVVRVMLNTGN
+747 YVVRVMLNTGEEI
-758 GLTQVGYD
+758 QEVGCN
-766 KWTPE
+766 KVVPE
-771 IAAGDTVTFDTKYT
+771 IAAGETVDVETMFT

-805 LGNNQTDAVSVKCEA
+805 LGNNQTNTVSVKCEA
-820 SASTPWTNTV
+820 TGSIPWTNTV
-830 NGEGENVYT
+830 TGEGENVYT

-846 GSEDLALMLYYPEE
+846 GSEDIALMLYYPEE
-860 INANPGSKLMRIGF
+860 INAKAGAKLARIGF

-982 TPYDNKS
+982 TPYDNSK
-989 TCWAWQ
+989 CWAWQ
-995 EIPVLYMAF
+995 EVPVLYMAF
-1004 DKYVGIKDINVSE
+1004 DNNVSIKDINVSE

-1030 QYVGNSTKQ
+1030 QYVGNSTKL
-1039 LKAGIYIQGGKKI
+1039 LKAGIYIQGGKKV